1 MKIIKYFSL
10 FIILCLLL
18 VGASFASNDTTT
30 ISNEKITT
38 LDNTHVVSNNTCISN
53 KDNKIQKTNE
63 YNKIDKIK
71 VNNTKKSDK
80 TNSIKTNTT
89 KSIKK
94 TSSNLNSTYDYYVN
108 PINGNDS
115 NNGNSSNPYKSL
127 NKAITTAKMGNS
139 IYLYDGNH
147 KLDKVLPTLNKSLK
161 IYGQSKNNTIIDGD
175 YKYTVFIVYKS
186 NLTLENLKIIN
197 GNGTYGGAIKGKAN
211 STIFINNCYFQNN
224 MGVNGGAIGSIEDNC
239 NIEIL
244 NSTFN
249 NNSAS
254 NNGGSVISSALN
266 SNLKISNST
275 FINNRI
281 NNIEGKGGALYI
293 GGSTTSSISAKFVD
307 NLALDGGAIYVARLS
322 KSNITNSI
330 FINNKAGNENKQG
343 DGGAINIGA
352 GDHQI
357 KTSIFMNNS
366 ATNGGAVSVH
376 SGRPVYISNSAFDK
390 NMAFKCGGAVFN
402 YGDGSVTNCNFT
414 NNLAKDRGGAFIDT
428 GRQDTYNIIHCRF
441 SLNRAYNNTNLS
453 LGGAVALCGGSG
465 RYKISKSYFERNS
478 ANYGGGIVIVP
489 ASIICDIEGSSFHK
503 NNATYDGGVLFSR
516 GNTSTVNIKY
526 SNFTTNSANNSGALL
541 FDGLGSSY
549 VIDYCFFRNNYAN
562 SSGGAIQNQKNSSIS
577 SKYTK
582 FIENKALTKGGAIYN
597 NDLSNLYLSTMNF
610 VNNTANSG
618 SAIYNCNSN
627 NSFINKSCIINN
639 NIVSHGSF
647 DARFN
652 WWGSNNGNTS
662 VANVDKTFPVVF
674 VSSVK
679 TVTYD
684 QQNNITSFKVLLD
697 VYHYNDTG
705 VLRILDQNMPN
716 MTVNLNN
723 NLKNCTFDK
732 QQYILFSLIGNQKN
746 SSNILTA
753 KLDYQ
758 TNNMGVFK
766 YNYINLPKIIIAHHG
781 NNTINATIC
790 QIDDTLLDCDTQ
802 IVLKLNDN
810 TYQIVDLLGKSG
822 NSPVT
827 RAKIVNGKI
836 KINFTIP
843 STFLCKNY
851 SLSLVNIGHEV
862 NTSLL
867 CERSISSSTLTLVP
881 NNEVNAIETNEI
893 ITEPK
898 KQVIDNITEL
908 DLGLIELNNFIKD
921 DNIKSL
927 KQSENTTNLTKVR
940 VVAGDITTH
949 PGNNVNISGY
959 VVDEHNKTVSTGKLF
974 IKINGDTYTS
984 CIIKDN
990 KFNCTYRIP
999 NLNAGIYKLQ
1009 YVYLQNS
1016 KYARSELNKTLN
1028 ITNNLF
1034 NVRVVANSIT
1044 AHPGDNVTFNGYVV
1058 DEFNKTVPVGKL
1070 FIKVN
1075 GKTYTSCIIEDNK
1088 FSCTYRISNLKTG
1101 VYKLQY
1107 VYLQNSKYAR
1117 YELNKT
1123 LNITNKLFNVRV
1135 VANSVSAY
1143 PGDNVTFN
1151 GYVVDEY
1158 NRIVSTGKLFI
1169 KINGNTYTSCIIED
1183 NKFNCTYSI
1192 PNWNK
1197 GVYKLQY
1204 VYLQNSKYAR
1214 YELNKTL
1221 TLPNKLVN
1229 VKIVAGNI
1237 AAHPGDKVNV
1247 NGYVLD
1253 EHNKVVPYGK
1263 IVIKLNGKTH
1273 LISNITN
1280 NKINYTYTI
1289 PNYEAKKYNLQYV
1302 YVAND
1307 KYDRY
1312 ELNKTLI
1319 INNDE
1324 KMKST
1329 TILVDDYETYN
1340 GGLLT
1345 MTGKVVDSNQKLV
1358 NGGNILYK
1366 LNGNTVEFVP
1376 VINGTF
1382 EFKKVIHNMG
1392 LKNYELTFAYGLIG
1406 LYDRSEA
1413 NRILSITNKE
1423 DPLTKVII
1431 NASDITCYAGGGV
1444 SVKGTVKDEFGHPLN
1459 NGSIIIKINGKT
1471 VMGWDAP
1478 LSCPI
1483 VNGKFE
1489 NSFVI
1494 PNYSVKDYKL
1504 QYIHVQDDK
1513 YARYELNKTL
1523 TIKKQQSVISFI
1535 NDIDHLYYF
1544 DPSFEFVGP
1553 GEVLYLAV
1561 SVNGLVTG
1569 NIASSGNISLKV
1581 NDKLYQI
1588 NNKTLTAPIKD
1599 NKAIFKYTIP
1609 KNAKSGSVFKLTLL
1623 YSGSSNFY
1631 ESELNAT
1638 VEVI

>member
-80 TNSIKTNTT
+80 IYDKTNTT
-89 KSIKK
+89 KQNNIN
-94 TSSNLNSTYDYYVN
+94 SNQTTLKNNS
-108 PINGNDS
+108 
-115 NNGNSSNPYKSL
+115 
-127 NKAITTAKMGNS
+127 NKENS
-139 IYLYDGNH
+139 IN
-147 KLDKVLPTLNKSLK
+147 
-161 IYGQSKNNTIIDGD
+161 SKN
-175 YKYTVFIVYKS
+175 V
-186 NLTLENLKIIN
+186 
-197 GNGTYGGAIKGKAN
+197 
-211 STIFINNCYFQNN
+211 
-224 MGVNGGAIGSIEDNC
+224 
-239 NIEIL
+239 
-244 NSTFN
+244 
-249 NNSAS
+249 
-254 NNGGSVISSALN
+254 
-266 SNLKISNST
+266 
-275 FINNRI
+275 
-281 NNIEGKGGALYI
+281 
-293 GGSTTSSISAKFVD
+293 
-307 NLALDGGAIYVARLS
+307 
-322 KSNITNSI
+322 
-330 FINNKAGNENKQG
+330 
-343 DGGAINIGA
+343 
-352 GDHQI
+352 
-357 KTSIFMNNS
+357 
-366 ATNGGAVSVH
+366 
-376 SGRPVYISNSAFDK
+376 
-390 NMAFKCGGAVFN
+390 
-402 YGDGSVTNCNFT
+402 
-414 NNLAKDRGGAFIDT
+414 
-428 GRQDTYNIIHCRF
+428 
-441 SLNRAYNNTNLS
+441 
-453 LGGAVALCGGSG
+453 
-465 RYKISKSYFERNS
+465 
-478 ANYGGGIVIVP
+478 
-489 ASIICDIEGSSFHK
+489 
-503 NNATYDGGVLFSR
+503 
-516 GNTSTVNIKY
+516 
-526 SNFTTNSANNSGALL
+526 
-541 FDGLGSSY
+541 
-549 VIDYCFFRNNYAN
+549 
-562 SSGGAIQNQKNSSIS
+562 
-577 SKYTK
+577 
-582 FIENKALTKGGAIYN
+582 
-597 NDLSNLYLSTMNF
+597 
-610 VNNTANSG
+610 
-618 SAIYNCNSN
+618 
-627 NSFINKSCIINN
+627 
-639 NIVSHGSF
+639 
-647 DARFN
+647 
-652 WWGSNNGNTS
+652 NTS
-662 VANVDKTFPVVF
+662 V
-674 VSSVK
+674 
-679 TVTYD
+679 
-684 QQNNITSFKVLLD
+684 
-697 VYHYNDTG
+697 
-705 VLRILDQNMPN
+705 
-716 MTVNLNN
+716 
-723 NLKNCTFDK
+723 
-732 QQYILFSLIGNQKN
+732 
-746 SSNILTA
+746 
-753 KLDYQ
+753 
-758 TNNMGVFK
+758 
-766 YNYINLPKIIIAHHG
+766 
-781 NNTINATIC
+781 
-790 QIDDTLLDCDTQ
+790 
-802 IVLKLNDN
+802 
-810 TYQIVDLLGKSG
+810 
-822 NSPVT
+822 
-827 RAKIVNGKI
+827 
-836 KINFTIP
+836 
-843 STFLCKNY
+843 
-851 SLSLVNIGHEV
+851 
-862 NTSLL
+862 
-867 CERSISSSTLTLVP
+867 
-881 NNEVNAIETNEI
+881 
-893 ITEPK
+893 
-898 KQVIDNITEL
+898 
-908 DLGLIELNNFIKD
+908 KD
-921 DNIKSL
+921 KSL
-927 KQSENTTNLTKVR
+927 KQSENTNNLTHVR

-1034 NVRVVANSIT
+1034 NVRVVANSVS
-1044 AHPGDNVTFNGYVV
+1044 AYPGDNVTFNGYVL
-1058 DEFNKTVPVGKL
+1058 DEYNRNVPVGKL
-1070 FIKVN
+1070 FIKIN

-1088 FSCTYRISNLKTG
+1088 FNCKYSIPNLKAG

-1123 LNITNKLFNVRV
+1123 LNITNNLFNVRV

-1229 VKIVAGNI
+1229 VKIVAGDI
-1237 AAHPGDKVNV
+1237 AAHPGDSVNI

-1253 EHNKVVPYGK
+1253 EYNKVVPYGK
-1263 IVIKLNGKTH
+1263 FVIKLNGKTH
-1273 LISNITN
+1273 IITNITN

-1329 TILVDDYETYN
+1329 TILVDDFETYN

-1459 NGSIIIKINGKT
+1459 SGSIIIKINGKT

-1535 NDIDHLYYF
+1535 PYDQYHPYF

-1609 KNAKSGSVFKLTLL
+1609 KNAKPGSLFKLTLL

-1631 ESELNAT
+1631 ESELSAT
-1638 VEVI
+1638 VEVL

>member
-80 TNSIKTNTT
+80 TYDETNSIKTNTT
-89 KSIKK
+89 KQNNI
-94 TSSNLNSTYDYYVN
+94 NSKQTTLK
-108 PINGNDS
+108 NDS
-115 NNGNSSNPYKSL
+115 NKE
-127 NKAITTAKMGNS
+127 NS
-139 IYLYDGNH
+139 IN
-147 KLDKVLPTLNKSLK
+147 
-161 IYGQSKNNTIIDGD
+161 SKN
-175 YKYTVFIVYKS
+175 V
-186 NLTLENLKIIN
+186 
-197 GNGTYGGAIKGKAN
+197 
-211 STIFINNCYFQNN
+211 
-224 MGVNGGAIGSIEDNC
+224 
-239 NIEIL
+239 
-244 NSTFN
+244 
-249 NNSAS
+249 
-254 NNGGSVISSALN
+254 
-266 SNLKISNST
+266 
-275 FINNRI
+275 
-281 NNIEGKGGALYI
+281 
-293 GGSTTSSISAKFVD
+293 
-307 NLALDGGAIYVARLS
+307 
-322 KSNITNSI
+322 
-330 FINNKAGNENKQG
+330 
-343 DGGAINIGA
+343 
-352 GDHQI
+352 
-357 KTSIFMNNS
+357 
-366 ATNGGAVSVH
+366 
-376 SGRPVYISNSAFDK
+376 
-390 NMAFKCGGAVFN
+390 
-402 YGDGSVTNCNFT
+402 
-414 NNLAKDRGGAFIDT
+414 
-428 GRQDTYNIIHCRF
+428 
-441 SLNRAYNNTNLS
+441 
-453 LGGAVALCGGSG
+453 
-465 RYKISKSYFERNS
+465 
-478 ANYGGGIVIVP
+478 
-489 ASIICDIEGSSFHK
+489 
-503 NNATYDGGVLFSR
+503 
-516 GNTSTVNIKY
+516 
-526 SNFTTNSANNSGALL
+526 
-541 FDGLGSSY
+541 
-549 VIDYCFFRNNYAN
+549 
-562 SSGGAIQNQKNSSIS
+562 
-577 SKYTK
+577 
-582 FIENKALTKGGAIYN
+582 
-597 NDLSNLYLSTMNF
+597 
-610 VNNTANSG
+610 
-618 SAIYNCNSN
+618 
-627 NSFINKSCIINN
+627 
-639 NIVSHGSF
+639 
-647 DARFN
+647 
-652 WWGSNNGNTS
+652 NTS
-662 VANVDKTFPVVF
+662 V
-674 VSSVK
+674 
-679 TVTYD
+679 
-684 QQNNITSFKVLLD
+684 
-697 VYHYNDTG
+697 
-705 VLRILDQNMPN
+705 
-716 MTVNLNN
+716 
-723 NLKNCTFDK
+723 
-732 QQYILFSLIGNQKN
+732 
-746 SSNILTA
+746 
-753 KLDYQ
+753 
-758 TNNMGVFK
+758 
-766 YNYINLPKIIIAHHG
+766 
-781 NNTINATIC
+781 
-790 QIDDTLLDCDTQ
+790 
-802 IVLKLNDN
+802 
-810 TYQIVDLLGKSG
+810 
-822 NSPVT
+822 
-827 RAKIVNGKI
+827 
-836 KINFTIP
+836 
-843 STFLCKNY
+843 
-851 SLSLVNIGHEV
+851 
-862 NTSLL
+862 
-867 CERSISSSTLTLVP
+867 
-881 NNEVNAIETNEI
+881 
-893 ITEPK
+893 
-898 KQVIDNITEL
+898 
-908 DLGLIELNNFIKD
+908 KD
-921 DNIKSL
+921 KSL
-927 KQSENTTNLTKVR
+927 KQSENTNNLTKVR

-959 VVDEHNKTVSTGKLF
+959 VVDEHNKTVSIGKLF

-1016 KYARSELNKTLN
+1016 KYARYELNKTLN
-1028 ITNNLF
+1028 ITNN
-1034 NVRVVANSIT
+1034 
-1044 AHPGDNVTFNGYVV
+1044 
-1058 DEFNKTVPVGKL
+1058 
-1070 FIKVN
+1070 
-1075 GKTYTSCIIEDNK
+1075 
-1088 FSCTYRISNLKTG
+1088 
-1101 VYKLQY
+1101 
-1107 VYLQNSKYAR
+1107 
-1117 YELNKT
+1117 
-1123 LNITNKLFNVRV
+1123 LFNVRV

-1471 VMGWDAP
+1471 VMGWNAP

-1535 NDIDHLYYF
+1535 PYDQYHPYF

>member
-80 TNSIKTNTT
+80 TYDETNSIKTNTT
-89 KSIKK
+89 KQNNI
-94 TSSNLNSTYDYYVN
+94 NSKQTTLK
-108 PINGNDS
+108 NDS
-115 NNGNSSNPYKSL
+115 NKE
-127 NKAITTAKMGNS
+127 NS
-139 IYLYDGNH
+139 IN
-147 KLDKVLPTLNKSLK
+147 
-161 IYGQSKNNTIIDGD
+161 SKN
-175 YKYTVFIVYKS
+175 V
-186 NLTLENLKIIN
+186 
-197 GNGTYGGAIKGKAN
+197 
-211 STIFINNCYFQNN
+211 
-224 MGVNGGAIGSIEDNC
+224 
-239 NIEIL
+239 
-244 NSTFN
+244 
-249 NNSAS
+249 
-254 NNGGSVISSALN
+254 
-266 SNLKISNST
+266 
-275 FINNRI
+275 
-281 NNIEGKGGALYI
+281 
-293 GGSTTSSISAKFVD
+293 
-307 NLALDGGAIYVARLS
+307 
-322 KSNITNSI
+322 
-330 FINNKAGNENKQG
+330 
-343 DGGAINIGA
+343 
-352 GDHQI
+352 
-357 KTSIFMNNS
+357 
-366 ATNGGAVSVH
+366 
-376 SGRPVYISNSAFDK
+376 
-390 NMAFKCGGAVFN
+390 
-402 YGDGSVTNCNFT
+402 
-414 NNLAKDRGGAFIDT
+414 
-428 GRQDTYNIIHCRF
+428 
-441 SLNRAYNNTNLS
+441 
-453 LGGAVALCGGSG
+453 
-465 RYKISKSYFERNS
+465 
-478 ANYGGGIVIVP
+478 
-489 ASIICDIEGSSFHK
+489 
-503 NNATYDGGVLFSR
+503 
-516 GNTSTVNIKY
+516 
-526 SNFTTNSANNSGALL
+526 
-541 FDGLGSSY
+541 
-549 VIDYCFFRNNYAN
+549 
-562 SSGGAIQNQKNSSIS
+562 
-577 SKYTK
+577 
-582 FIENKALTKGGAIYN
+582 
-597 NDLSNLYLSTMNF
+597 
-610 VNNTANSG
+610 
-618 SAIYNCNSN
+618 
-627 NSFINKSCIINN
+627 
-639 NIVSHGSF
+639 
-647 DARFN
+647 
-652 WWGSNNGNTS
+652 NTS
-662 VANVDKTFPVVF
+662 V
-674 VSSVK
+674 
-679 TVTYD
+679 
-684 QQNNITSFKVLLD
+684 
-697 VYHYNDTG
+697 
-705 VLRILDQNMPN
+705 
-716 MTVNLNN
+716 
-723 NLKNCTFDK
+723 
-732 QQYILFSLIGNQKN
+732 
-746 SSNILTA
+746 
-753 KLDYQ
+753 
-758 TNNMGVFK
+758 
-766 YNYINLPKIIIAHHG
+766 
-781 NNTINATIC
+781 
-790 QIDDTLLDCDTQ
+790 
-802 IVLKLNDN
+802 
-810 TYQIVDLLGKSG
+810 
-822 NSPVT
+822 
-827 RAKIVNGKI
+827 
-836 KINFTIP
+836 
-843 STFLCKNY
+843 
-851 SLSLVNIGHEV
+851 
-862 NTSLL
+862 
-867 CERSISSSTLTLVP
+867 
-881 NNEVNAIETNEI
+881 
-893 ITEPK
+893 
-898 KQVIDNITEL
+898 
-908 DLGLIELNNFIKD
+908 KD
-921 DNIKSL
+921 KSL
-927 KQSENTTNLTKVR
+927 KQSENTNNLINVR
-940 VVAGDITTH
+940 VVANSITAH
-949 PGNNVNISGY
+949 PGDNVTFNGY
-959 VVDEHNKTVSTGKLF
+959 VVDEYNRNVSVGKLF

-984 CIIKDN
+984 CIIEDN
-990 KFNCTYRIP
+990 KFNCTYSIP
-999 NLNAGIYKLQ
+999 NLNKGVYKLQ

-1070 FIKVN
+1070 FIKIN

-1088 FSCTYRISNLKTG
+1088 FNCTYRIPNLKTG

-1123 LNITNKLFNVRV
+1123 LNITNNLFNVRV

-1329 TILVDDYETYN
+1329 TILVDDFETYN

-1459 NGSIIIKINGKT
+1459 SGSIIIKINGKT

-1535 NDIDHLYYF
+1535 PYDQYHPYF

-1609 KNAKSGSVFKLTLL
+1609 KNAKPGSLFKLTLL

>member
-38 LDNTHVVSNNTCISN
+38 LDNTHVVSNNTCIST

-80 TNSIKTNTT
+80 TYDKTNTT
-89 KSIKK
+89 KQNNI
-94 TSSNLNSTYDYYVN
+94 NSKQTTLK
-108 PINGNDS
+108 NDS
-115 NNGNSSNPYKSL
+115 NKE
-127 NKAITTAKMGNS
+127 NS
-139 IYLYDGNH
+139 IN
-147 KLDKVLPTLNKSLK
+147 
-161 IYGQSKNNTIIDGD
+161 SKN
-175 YKYTVFIVYKS
+175 V
-186 NLTLENLKIIN
+186 
-197 GNGTYGGAIKGKAN
+197 
-211 STIFINNCYFQNN
+211 
-224 MGVNGGAIGSIEDNC
+224 
-239 NIEIL
+239 
-244 NSTFN
+244 
-249 NNSAS
+249 
-254 NNGGSVISSALN
+254 
-266 SNLKISNST
+266 
-275 FINNRI
+275 
-281 NNIEGKGGALYI
+281 
-293 GGSTTSSISAKFVD
+293 
-307 NLALDGGAIYVARLS
+307 
-322 KSNITNSI
+322 
-330 FINNKAGNENKQG
+330 
-343 DGGAINIGA
+343 
-352 GDHQI
+352 
-357 KTSIFMNNS
+357 
-366 ATNGGAVSVH
+366 
-376 SGRPVYISNSAFDK
+376 
-390 NMAFKCGGAVFN
+390 
-402 YGDGSVTNCNFT
+402 
-414 NNLAKDRGGAFIDT
+414 
-428 GRQDTYNIIHCRF
+428 
-441 SLNRAYNNTNLS
+441 
-453 LGGAVALCGGSG
+453 
-465 RYKISKSYFERNS
+465 
-478 ANYGGGIVIVP
+478 
-489 ASIICDIEGSSFHK
+489 
-503 NNATYDGGVLFSR
+503 
-516 GNTSTVNIKY
+516 
-526 SNFTTNSANNSGALL
+526 
-541 FDGLGSSY
+541 
-549 VIDYCFFRNNYAN
+549 
-562 SSGGAIQNQKNSSIS
+562 
-577 SKYTK
+577 
-582 FIENKALTKGGAIYN
+582 
-597 NDLSNLYLSTMNF
+597 
-610 VNNTANSG
+610 
-618 SAIYNCNSN
+618 
-627 NSFINKSCIINN
+627 
-639 NIVSHGSF
+639 
-647 DARFN
+647 
-652 WWGSNNGNTS
+652 NTS
-662 VANVDKTFPVVF
+662 V
-674 VSSVK
+674 
-679 TVTYD
+679 
-684 QQNNITSFKVLLD
+684 
-697 VYHYNDTG
+697 
-705 VLRILDQNMPN
+705 
-716 MTVNLNN
+716 
-723 NLKNCTFDK
+723 
-732 QQYILFSLIGNQKN
+732 
-746 SSNILTA
+746 
-753 KLDYQ
+753 
-758 TNNMGVFK
+758 
-766 YNYINLPKIIIAHHG
+766 
-781 NNTINATIC
+781 
-790 QIDDTLLDCDTQ
+790 
-802 IVLKLNDN
+802 
-810 TYQIVDLLGKSG
+810 
-822 NSPVT
+822 
-827 RAKIVNGKI
+827 
-836 KINFTIP
+836 
-843 STFLCKNY
+843 
-851 SLSLVNIGHEV
+851 
-862 NTSLL
+862 
-867 CERSISSSTLTLVP
+867 
-881 NNEVNAIETNEI
+881 
-893 ITEPK
+893 
-898 KQVIDNITEL
+898 
-908 DLGLIELNNFIKD
+908 KD
-921 DNIKSL
+921 KSL
-927 KQSENTTNLTKVR
+927 KQSENTNNLTKVR
-940 VVAGDITTH
+940 VVADDITTH

-959 VVDEHNKTVSTGKLF
+959 VVDEHNKTVSIGKLF

-1016 KYARSELNKTLN
+1016 KYARYELNKTLN
-1028 ITNNLF
+1028 ITNN
-1034 NVRVVANSIT
+1034 
-1044 AHPGDNVTFNGYVV
+1044 
-1058 DEFNKTVPVGKL
+1058 
-1070 FIKVN
+1070 
-1075 GKTYTSCIIEDNK
+1075 
-1088 FSCTYRISNLKTG
+1088 
-1101 VYKLQY
+1101 
-1107 VYLQNSKYAR
+1107 
-1117 YELNKT
+1117 
-1123 LNITNKLFNVRV
+1123 LFNVRV

-1329 TILVDDYETYN
+1329 TILVDDFETYN

-1392 LKNYELTFAYGLIG
+1392 LKNYELTFAYGLRG

-1444 SVKGTVKDEFGHPLN
+1444 SIKGTVKDEFGHPLN
-1459 NGSIIIKINGKT
+1459 SGSIIIKINGKT

-1535 NDIDHLYYF
+1535 PYDQYHPYF

>member
-38 LDNTHVVSNNTCISN
+38 LDNTHVVSNNTCIST

-80 TNSIKTNTT
+80 TYDKTNTT
-89 KSIKK
+89 KQNNI
-94 TSSNLNSTYDYYVN
+94 NSKQTTLK
-108 PINGNDS
+108 NDS
-115 NNGNSSNPYKSL
+115 NKE
-127 NKAITTAKMGNS
+127 NS
-139 IYLYDGNH
+139 IN
-147 KLDKVLPTLNKSLK
+147 
-161 IYGQSKNNTIIDGD
+161 SKN
-175 YKYTVFIVYKS
+175 V
-186 NLTLENLKIIN
+186 
-197 GNGTYGGAIKGKAN
+197 
-211 STIFINNCYFQNN
+211 
-224 MGVNGGAIGSIEDNC
+224 
-239 NIEIL
+239 
-244 NSTFN
+244 
-249 NNSAS
+249 
-254 NNGGSVISSALN
+254 
-266 SNLKISNST
+266 
-275 FINNRI
+275 
-281 NNIEGKGGALYI
+281 
-293 GGSTTSSISAKFVD
+293 
-307 NLALDGGAIYVARLS
+307 
-322 KSNITNSI
+322 
-330 FINNKAGNENKQG
+330 
-343 DGGAINIGA
+343 
-352 GDHQI
+352 
-357 KTSIFMNNS
+357 
-366 ATNGGAVSVH
+366 
-376 SGRPVYISNSAFDK
+376 
-390 NMAFKCGGAVFN
+390 
-402 YGDGSVTNCNFT
+402 
-414 NNLAKDRGGAFIDT
+414 
-428 GRQDTYNIIHCRF
+428 
-441 SLNRAYNNTNLS
+441 
-453 LGGAVALCGGSG
+453 
-465 RYKISKSYFERNS
+465 
-478 ANYGGGIVIVP
+478 
-489 ASIICDIEGSSFHK
+489 
-503 NNATYDGGVLFSR
+503 
-516 GNTSTVNIKY
+516 
-526 SNFTTNSANNSGALL
+526 
-541 FDGLGSSY
+541 
-549 VIDYCFFRNNYAN
+549 
-562 SSGGAIQNQKNSSIS
+562 
-577 SKYTK
+577 
-582 FIENKALTKGGAIYN
+582 
-597 NDLSNLYLSTMNF
+597 
-610 VNNTANSG
+610 
-618 SAIYNCNSN
+618 
-627 NSFINKSCIINN
+627 
-639 NIVSHGSF
+639 
-647 DARFN
+647 
-652 WWGSNNGNTS
+652 NTS
-662 VANVDKTFPVVF
+662 V
-674 VSSVK
+674 
-679 TVTYD
+679 
-684 QQNNITSFKVLLD
+684 
-697 VYHYNDTG
+697 
-705 VLRILDQNMPN
+705 
-716 MTVNLNN
+716 
-723 NLKNCTFDK
+723 
-732 QQYILFSLIGNQKN
+732 
-746 SSNILTA
+746 
-753 KLDYQ
+753 
-758 TNNMGVFK
+758 
-766 YNYINLPKIIIAHHG
+766 
-781 NNTINATIC
+781 
-790 QIDDTLLDCDTQ
+790 
-802 IVLKLNDN
+802 
-810 TYQIVDLLGKSG
+810 
-822 NSPVT
+822 
-827 RAKIVNGKI
+827 
-836 KINFTIP
+836 
-843 STFLCKNY
+843 
-851 SLSLVNIGHEV
+851 
-862 NTSLL
+862 
-867 CERSISSSTLTLVP
+867 
-881 NNEVNAIETNEI
+881 
-893 ITEPK
+893 
-898 KQVIDNITEL
+898 
-908 DLGLIELNNFIKD
+908 KD
-921 DNIKSL
+921 KSL
-927 KQSENTTNLTKVR
+927 KQSENTNNLTNVR

-959 VVDEHNKTVSTGKLF
+959 VVDEHNKTVSIGKLF

-1016 KYARSELNKTLN
+1016 KYARYELNKTLN
-1028 ITNNLF
+1028 ITNN
-1034 NVRVVANSIT
+1034 
-1044 AHPGDNVTFNGYVV
+1044 
-1058 DEFNKTVPVGKL
+1058 
-1070 FIKVN
+1070 
-1075 GKTYTSCIIEDNK
+1075 
-1088 FSCTYRISNLKTG
+1088 
-1101 VYKLQY
+1101 
-1107 VYLQNSKYAR
+1107 
-1117 YELNKT
+1117 
-1123 LNITNKLFNVRV
+1123 LFNVRV

-1329 TILVDDYETYN
+1329 TILVDDFETYN

-1459 NGSIIIKINGKT
+1459 SGSIIIKINGKT

-1535 NDIDHLYYF
+1535 PYDQYHPYF

>member
-38 LDNTHVVSNNTCISN
+38 LDNTHVVSNNTCIST

-80 TNSIKTNTT
+80 TYDKTNTT
-89 KSIKK
+89 KQNNIN
-94 TSSNLNSTYDYYVN
+94 SNQTTLKNNS
-108 PINGNDS
+108 
-115 NNGNSSNPYKSL
+115 
-127 NKAITTAKMGNS
+127 NKENS
-139 IYLYDGNH
+139 IN
-147 KLDKVLPTLNKSLK
+147 
-161 IYGQSKNNTIIDGD
+161 SKN
-175 YKYTVFIVYKS
+175 V
-186 NLTLENLKIIN
+186 
-197 GNGTYGGAIKGKAN
+197 
-211 STIFINNCYFQNN
+211 
-224 MGVNGGAIGSIEDNC
+224 
-239 NIEIL
+239 
-244 NSTFN
+244 
-249 NNSAS
+249 
-254 NNGGSVISSALN
+254 
-266 SNLKISNST
+266 
-275 FINNRI
+275 
-281 NNIEGKGGALYI
+281 
-293 GGSTTSSISAKFVD
+293 
-307 NLALDGGAIYVARLS
+307 
-322 KSNITNSI
+322 
-330 FINNKAGNENKQG
+330 
-343 DGGAINIGA
+343 
-352 GDHQI
+352 
-357 KTSIFMNNS
+357 
-366 ATNGGAVSVH
+366 
-376 SGRPVYISNSAFDK
+376 
-390 NMAFKCGGAVFN
+390 
-402 YGDGSVTNCNFT
+402 
-414 NNLAKDRGGAFIDT
+414 
-428 GRQDTYNIIHCRF
+428 
-441 SLNRAYNNTNLS
+441 
-453 LGGAVALCGGSG
+453 
-465 RYKISKSYFERNS
+465 
-478 ANYGGGIVIVP
+478 
-489 ASIICDIEGSSFHK
+489 
-503 NNATYDGGVLFSR
+503 
-516 GNTSTVNIKY
+516 
-526 SNFTTNSANNSGALL
+526 
-541 FDGLGSSY
+541 
-549 VIDYCFFRNNYAN
+549 
-562 SSGGAIQNQKNSSIS
+562 
-577 SKYTK
+577 
-582 FIENKALTKGGAIYN
+582 
-597 NDLSNLYLSTMNF
+597 
-610 VNNTANSG
+610 
-618 SAIYNCNSN
+618 
-627 NSFINKSCIINN
+627 
-639 NIVSHGSF
+639 
-647 DARFN
+647 
-652 WWGSNNGNTS
+652 NTS
-662 VANVDKTFPVVF
+662 V
-674 VSSVK
+674 
-679 TVTYD
+679 
-684 QQNNITSFKVLLD
+684 
-697 VYHYNDTG
+697 
-705 VLRILDQNMPN
+705 
-716 MTVNLNN
+716 
-723 NLKNCTFDK
+723 
-732 QQYILFSLIGNQKN
+732 
-746 SSNILTA
+746 
-753 KLDYQ
+753 
-758 TNNMGVFK
+758 
-766 YNYINLPKIIIAHHG
+766 
-781 NNTINATIC
+781 
-790 QIDDTLLDCDTQ
+790 
-802 IVLKLNDN
+802 
-810 TYQIVDLLGKSG
+810 
-822 NSPVT
+822 
-827 RAKIVNGKI
+827 
-836 KINFTIP
+836 
-843 STFLCKNY
+843 
-851 SLSLVNIGHEV
+851 
-862 NTSLL
+862 
-867 CERSISSSTLTLVP
+867 
-881 NNEVNAIETNEI
+881 
-893 ITEPK
+893 
-898 KQVIDNITEL
+898 
-908 DLGLIELNNFIKD
+908 KD
-921 DNIKSL
+921 KSL
-927 KQSENTTNLTKVR
+927 KQSENTNNLTKVR

-1016 KYARSELNKTLN
+1016 KYDRYELNKTLN

-1044 AHPGDNVTFNGYVV
+1044 VHPGDNVTFNGYVV

-1070 FIKVN
+1070 FIKIN
-1075 GKTYTSCIIEDNK
+1075 GK
-1088 FSCTYRISNLKTG
+1088 
-1101 VYKLQY
+1101 
-1107 VYLQNSKYAR
+1107 
-1117 YELNKT
+1117 
-1123 LNITNKLFNVRV
+1123 
-1135 VANSVSAY
+1135 
-1143 PGDNVTFN
+1143 
-1151 GYVVDEY
+1151 
-1158 NRIVSTGKLFI
+1158 
-1169 KINGNTYTSCIIED
+1169 TYTSCIIED
-1183 NKFNCTYSI
+1183 NKFNCTYRI
-1192 PNWNK
+1192 PNLK
-1197 GVYKLQY
+1197 TGVYKLQY

-1237 AAHPGDKVNV
+1237 AAHPGDSVNV

-1329 TILVDDYETYN
+1329 TILVDDFETYN

-1459 NGSIIIKINGKT
+1459 SGSIIIKINGKT

-1535 NDIDHLYYF
+1535 PYDQYHPYF

-1609 KNAKSGSVFKLTLL
+1609 KNAKPGSLFKLTLL

-1631 ESELNAT
+1631 ESELSAT
-1638 VEVI
+1638 VEVL

>member
-127 NKAITTAKMGNS
+127 NKAITTAKVGNS

-224 MGVNGGAIGSIEDNC
+224 RGVNGGAIGSIEDNC

-376 SGRPVYISNSAFDK
+376 SGRPVYISNSTFDK

-441 SLNRAYNNTNLS
+441 SLNRAYNNTNS
-453 LGGAVALCGGSG
+453 SWGGAVALCGGSG

-478 ANYGGGIVIVP
+478 ANCGGGIVIVP
-489 ASIICDIEGSSFHK
+489 ASVICDIEGSSFHK

-746 SSNILTA
+746 SSNVLTA

-908 DLGLIELNNFIKD
+908 DLGLIESNNFIKD

-927 KQSENTTNLTKVR
+927 KQSENTNNLTKVR
-940 VVAGDITTH
+940 VVADDITTH

-959 VVDEHNKTVSTGKLF
+959 VVDEHNKTVSIGKLF

-1016 KYARSELNKTLN
+1016 KYARYELNKTLN

-1058 DEFNKTVPVGKL
+1058 DEFNKTV
-1070 FIKVN
+1070 
-1075 GKTYTSCIIEDNK
+1075 
-1088 FSCTYRISNLKTG
+1088 
-1101 VYKLQY
+1101 
-1107 VYLQNSKYAR
+1107 
-1117 YELNKT
+1117 
-1123 LNITNKLFNVRV
+1123 
-1135 VANSVSAY
+1135 SV
-1143 PGDNVTFN
+1143 
-1151 GYVVDEY
+1151 
-1158 NRIVSTGKLFI
+1158 GKLFI
-1169 KINGNTYTSCIIED
+1169 KINGDTYTSCIIED
-1183 NKFNCTYSI
+1183 NKFNCTYRI

-1221 TLPNKLVN
+1221 TLPNKLIN
-1229 VKIVAGNI
+1229 VKIVAGDI
-1237 AAHPGDKVNV
+1237 AAHPGDSVNV

-1329 TILVDDYETYN
+1329 TILVDDFETYN

-1406 LYDRSEA
+1406 SYDRSEA

-1459 NGSIIIKINGKT
+1459 KGSIIIKINGKT

-1535 NDIDHLYYF
+1535 PYDQYHPYF

-1561 SVNGLVTG
+1561 SVNGLITG

>member
-80 TNSIKTNTT
+80 TYDETNSIKTNTT
-89 KSIKK
+89 KQNNI
-94 TSSNLNSTYDYYVN
+94 NSKQTTLK
-108 PINGNDS
+108 NDS
-115 NNGNSSNPYKSL
+115 NKE
-127 NKAITTAKMGNS
+127 NS
-139 IYLYDGNH
+139 IN
-147 KLDKVLPTLNKSLK
+147 
-161 IYGQSKNNTIIDGD
+161 SKN
-175 YKYTVFIVYKS
+175 V
-186 NLTLENLKIIN
+186 
-197 GNGTYGGAIKGKAN
+197 
-211 STIFINNCYFQNN
+211 
-224 MGVNGGAIGSIEDNC
+224 
-239 NIEIL
+239 
-244 NSTFN
+244 
-249 NNSAS
+249 
-254 NNGGSVISSALN
+254 
-266 SNLKISNST
+266 
-275 FINNRI
+275 
-281 NNIEGKGGALYI
+281 
-293 GGSTTSSISAKFVD
+293 
-307 NLALDGGAIYVARLS
+307 
-322 KSNITNSI
+322 
-330 FINNKAGNENKQG
+330 
-343 DGGAINIGA
+343 
-352 GDHQI
+352 
-357 KTSIFMNNS
+357 
-366 ATNGGAVSVH
+366 
-376 SGRPVYISNSAFDK
+376 
-390 NMAFKCGGAVFN
+390 
-402 YGDGSVTNCNFT
+402 
-414 NNLAKDRGGAFIDT
+414 
-428 GRQDTYNIIHCRF
+428 
-441 SLNRAYNNTNLS
+441 
-453 LGGAVALCGGSG
+453 
-465 RYKISKSYFERNS
+465 
-478 ANYGGGIVIVP
+478 
-489 ASIICDIEGSSFHK
+489 
-503 NNATYDGGVLFSR
+503 
-516 GNTSTVNIKY
+516 
-526 SNFTTNSANNSGALL
+526 
-541 FDGLGSSY
+541 
-549 VIDYCFFRNNYAN
+549 
-562 SSGGAIQNQKNSSIS
+562 
-577 SKYTK
+577 
-582 FIENKALTKGGAIYN
+582 
-597 NDLSNLYLSTMNF
+597 
-610 VNNTANSG
+610 
-618 SAIYNCNSN
+618 
-627 NSFINKSCIINN
+627 
-639 NIVSHGSF
+639 
-647 DARFN
+647 
-652 WWGSNNGNTS
+652 NTS
-662 VANVDKTFPVVF
+662 V
-674 VSSVK
+674 
-679 TVTYD
+679 
-684 QQNNITSFKVLLD
+684 
-697 VYHYNDTG
+697 
-705 VLRILDQNMPN
+705 
-716 MTVNLNN
+716 
-723 NLKNCTFDK
+723 
-732 QQYILFSLIGNQKN
+732 
-746 SSNILTA
+746 
-753 KLDYQ
+753 
-758 TNNMGVFK
+758 
-766 YNYINLPKIIIAHHG
+766 
-781 NNTINATIC
+781 
-790 QIDDTLLDCDTQ
+790 
-802 IVLKLNDN
+802 
-810 TYQIVDLLGKSG
+810 
-822 NSPVT
+822 
-827 RAKIVNGKI
+827 
-836 KINFTIP
+836 
-843 STFLCKNY
+843 
-851 SLSLVNIGHEV
+851 
-862 NTSLL
+862 
-867 CERSISSSTLTLVP
+867 
-881 NNEVNAIETNEI
+881 
-893 ITEPK
+893 
-898 KQVIDNITEL
+898 
-908 DLGLIELNNFIKD
+908 KD
-921 DNIKSL
+921 KSL
-927 KQSENTTNLTKVR
+927 KQSENT
-940 VVAGDITTH
+940 
-949 PGNNVNISGY
+949 
-959 VVDEHNKTVSTGKLF
+959 
-974 IKINGDTYTS
+974 
-984 CIIKDN
+984 
-990 KFNCTYRIP
+990 
-999 NLNAGIYKLQ
+999 
-1009 YVYLQNS
+1009 
-1016 KYARSELNKTLN
+1016 
-1028 ITNNLF
+1028 NNLI

-1058 DEFNKTVPVGKL
+1058 DEYNRNVSVGKL
-1070 FIKVN
+1070 FIKIN
-1075 GKTYTSCIIEDNK
+1075 GDTYTSCIIEDNK
-1088 FSCTYRISNLKTG
+1088 FNCTYSIPNLNKG

-1123 LNITNKLFNVRV
+1123 LNITNKLINVRVVANSVSAYPGDNVTFNGYVLDEYNRNVPVGKLFIKINGKTYTSCIIEDNKFNCKYSIPNLKAGVYKLQYVYLQNSKYARYELNKTLNITNKLINVRV

-1329 TILVDDYETYN
+1329 TILVDDFETYN

-1459 NGSIIIKINGKT
+1459 SGSIIIKINGKT

-1535 NDIDHLYYF
+1535 PYDQYHPYF

-1609 KNAKSGSVFKLTLL
+1609 KNAKPGSLFKLTLL

>member
-80 TNSIKTNTT
+80 TYDETNSIKTNTT
-89 KSIKK
+89 KQNNI
-94 TSSNLNSTYDYYVN
+94 NSKQTTLK
-108 PINGNDS
+108 NDS
-115 NNGNSSNPYKSL
+115 NKE
-127 NKAITTAKMGNS
+127 NS
-139 IYLYDGNH
+139 IN
-147 KLDKVLPTLNKSLK
+147 
-161 IYGQSKNNTIIDGD
+161 SKN
-175 YKYTVFIVYKS
+175 V
-186 NLTLENLKIIN
+186 
-197 GNGTYGGAIKGKAN
+197 
-211 STIFINNCYFQNN
+211 
-224 MGVNGGAIGSIEDNC
+224 
-239 NIEIL
+239 
-244 NSTFN
+244 
-249 NNSAS
+249 
-254 NNGGSVISSALN
+254 
-266 SNLKISNST
+266 
-275 FINNRI
+275 
-281 NNIEGKGGALYI
+281 
-293 GGSTTSSISAKFVD
+293 
-307 NLALDGGAIYVARLS
+307 
-322 KSNITNSI
+322 
-330 FINNKAGNENKQG
+330 
-343 DGGAINIGA
+343 
-352 GDHQI
+352 
-357 KTSIFMNNS
+357 
-366 ATNGGAVSVH
+366 
-376 SGRPVYISNSAFDK
+376 
-390 NMAFKCGGAVFN
+390 
-402 YGDGSVTNCNFT
+402 
-414 NNLAKDRGGAFIDT
+414 
-428 GRQDTYNIIHCRF
+428 
-441 SLNRAYNNTNLS
+441 
-453 LGGAVALCGGSG
+453 
-465 RYKISKSYFERNS
+465 
-478 ANYGGGIVIVP
+478 
-489 ASIICDIEGSSFHK
+489 
-503 NNATYDGGVLFSR
+503 
-516 GNTSTVNIKY
+516 
-526 SNFTTNSANNSGALL
+526 
-541 FDGLGSSY
+541 
-549 VIDYCFFRNNYAN
+549 
-562 SSGGAIQNQKNSSIS
+562 
-577 SKYTK
+577 
-582 FIENKALTKGGAIYN
+582 
-597 NDLSNLYLSTMNF
+597 
-610 VNNTANSG
+610 
-618 SAIYNCNSN
+618 
-627 NSFINKSCIINN
+627 
-639 NIVSHGSF
+639 
-647 DARFN
+647 
-652 WWGSNNGNTS
+652 NTS
-662 VANVDKTFPVVF
+662 V
-674 VSSVK
+674 
-679 TVTYD
+679 
-684 QQNNITSFKVLLD
+684 
-697 VYHYNDTG
+697 
-705 VLRILDQNMPN
+705 
-716 MTVNLNN
+716 
-723 NLKNCTFDK
+723 
-732 QQYILFSLIGNQKN
+732 
-746 SSNILTA
+746 
-753 KLDYQ
+753 
-758 TNNMGVFK
+758 
-766 YNYINLPKIIIAHHG
+766 
-781 NNTINATIC
+781 
-790 QIDDTLLDCDTQ
+790 
-802 IVLKLNDN
+802 
-810 TYQIVDLLGKSG
+810 
-822 NSPVT
+822 
-827 RAKIVNGKI
+827 
-836 KINFTIP
+836 
-843 STFLCKNY
+843 
-851 SLSLVNIGHEV
+851 
-862 NTSLL
+862 
-867 CERSISSSTLTLVP
+867 
-881 NNEVNAIETNEI
+881 
-893 ITEPK
+893 
-898 KQVIDNITEL
+898 
-908 DLGLIELNNFIKD
+908 KD
-921 DNIKSL
+921 KSL
-927 KQSENTTNLTKVR
+927 KQSENT
-940 VVAGDITTH
+940 
-949 PGNNVNISGY
+949 
-959 VVDEHNKTVSTGKLF
+959 
-974 IKINGDTYTS
+974 
-984 CIIKDN
+984 
-990 KFNCTYRIP
+990 
-999 NLNAGIYKLQ
+999 
-1009 YVYLQNS
+1009 
-1016 KYARSELNKTLN
+1016 
-1028 ITNNLF
+1028 NNLI

-1058 DEFNKTVPVGKL
+1058 DEHNKTVSIGKL
-1070 FIKVN
+1070 FIKIN
-1075 GKTYTSCIIEDNK
+1075 GDTYTSCIIEDNK
-1088 FSCTYRISNLKTG
+1088 FNCTYSIPNLNKG

-1123 LNITNKLFNVRV
+1123 LNITNKL
-1135 VANSVSAY
+1135 
-1143 PGDNVTFN
+1143 
-1151 GYVVDEY
+1151 
-1158 NRIVSTGKLFI
+1158 I
-1169 KINGNTYTSCIIED
+1169 
-1183 NKFNCTYSI
+1183 
-1192 PNWNK
+1192 
-1197 GVYKLQY
+1197 
-1204 VYLQNSKYAR
+1204 
-1214 YELNKTL
+1214 
-1221 TLPNKLVN
+1221 N

-1237 AAHPGDKVNV
+1237 AAHPGDSVNV

-1329 TILVDDYETYN
+1329 TILVDDFETYN

-1459 NGSIIIKINGKT
+1459 SGSIIIKINGKT

-1535 NDIDHLYYF
+1535 PYDQYHPYF

>member
-38 LDNTHVVSNNTCISN
+38 LDNTHVVSNNTCIST

-80 TNSIKTNTT
+80 TYDETNSIKTNTT
-89 KSIKK
+89 KQNNI
-94 TSSNLNSTYDYYVN
+94 NSKQTTLK
-108 PINGNDS
+108 NDS
-115 NNGNSSNPYKSL
+115 NKE
-127 NKAITTAKMGNS
+127 NS
-139 IYLYDGNH
+139 IN
-147 KLDKVLPTLNKSLK
+147 
-161 IYGQSKNNTIIDGD
+161 SKN
-175 YKYTVFIVYKS
+175 V
-186 NLTLENLKIIN
+186 
-197 GNGTYGGAIKGKAN
+197 
-211 STIFINNCYFQNN
+211 
-224 MGVNGGAIGSIEDNC
+224 
-239 NIEIL
+239 
-244 NSTFN
+244 
-249 NNSAS
+249 
-254 NNGGSVISSALN
+254 
-266 SNLKISNST
+266 
-275 FINNRI
+275 
-281 NNIEGKGGALYI
+281 
-293 GGSTTSSISAKFVD
+293 
-307 NLALDGGAIYVARLS
+307 
-322 KSNITNSI
+322 
-330 FINNKAGNENKQG
+330 
-343 DGGAINIGA
+343 
-352 GDHQI
+352 
-357 KTSIFMNNS
+357 
-366 ATNGGAVSVH
+366 
-376 SGRPVYISNSAFDK
+376 
-390 NMAFKCGGAVFN
+390 
-402 YGDGSVTNCNFT
+402 
-414 NNLAKDRGGAFIDT
+414 
-428 GRQDTYNIIHCRF
+428 
-441 SLNRAYNNTNLS
+441 
-453 LGGAVALCGGSG
+453 
-465 RYKISKSYFERNS
+465 
-478 ANYGGGIVIVP
+478 
-489 ASIICDIEGSSFHK
+489 
-503 NNATYDGGVLFSR
+503 
-516 GNTSTVNIKY
+516 
-526 SNFTTNSANNSGALL
+526 
-541 FDGLGSSY
+541 
-549 VIDYCFFRNNYAN
+549 
-562 SSGGAIQNQKNSSIS
+562 
-577 SKYTK
+577 
-582 FIENKALTKGGAIYN
+582 
-597 NDLSNLYLSTMNF
+597 
-610 VNNTANSG
+610 
-618 SAIYNCNSN
+618 
-627 NSFINKSCIINN
+627 
-639 NIVSHGSF
+639 
-647 DARFN
+647 
-652 WWGSNNGNTS
+652 NTS
-662 VANVDKTFPVVF
+662 V
-674 VSSVK
+674 
-679 TVTYD
+679 
-684 QQNNITSFKVLLD
+684 
-697 VYHYNDTG
+697 
-705 VLRILDQNMPN
+705 
-716 MTVNLNN
+716 
-723 NLKNCTFDK
+723 
-732 QQYILFSLIGNQKN
+732 
-746 SSNILTA
+746 
-753 KLDYQ
+753 
-758 TNNMGVFK
+758 
-766 YNYINLPKIIIAHHG
+766 
-781 NNTINATIC
+781 
-790 QIDDTLLDCDTQ
+790 
-802 IVLKLNDN
+802 
-810 TYQIVDLLGKSG
+810 
-822 NSPVT
+822 
-827 RAKIVNGKI
+827 
-836 KINFTIP
+836 
-843 STFLCKNY
+843 
-851 SLSLVNIGHEV
+851 
-862 NTSLL
+862 
-867 CERSISSSTLTLVP
+867 
-881 NNEVNAIETNEI
+881 
-893 ITEPK
+893 
-898 KQVIDNITEL
+898 
-908 DLGLIELNNFIKD
+908 KD
-921 DNIKSL
+921 KSL
-927 KQSENTTNLTKVR
+927 KQSENTNNLTKVR
-940 VVAGDITTH
+940 VVANSITAH

-999 NLNAGIYKLQ
+999 NLNAGI
-1009 YVYLQNS
+1009 
-1016 KYARSELNKTLN
+1016 
-1028 ITNNLF
+1028 
-1034 NVRVVANSIT
+1034 
-1044 AHPGDNVTFNGYVV
+1044 
-1058 DEFNKTVPVGKL
+1058 
-1070 FIKVN
+1070 
-1075 GKTYTSCIIEDNK
+1075 
-1088 FSCTYRISNLKTG
+1088 
-1101 VYKLQY
+1101 
-1107 VYLQNSKYAR
+1107 
-1117 YELNKT
+1117 
-1123 LNITNKLFNVRV
+1123 
-1135 VANSVSAY
+1135 
-1143 PGDNVTFN
+1143 
-1151 GYVVDEY
+1151 
-1158 NRIVSTGKLFI
+1158 
-1169 KINGNTYTSCIIED
+1169 
-1183 NKFNCTYSI
+1183 
-1192 PNWNK
+1192 
-1197 GVYKLQY
+1197 YKLQY

-1329 TILVDDYETYN
+1329 TILVDDFETYN

-1459 NGSIIIKINGKT
+1459 SGSIIIKINGKT

-1494 PNYSVKDYKL
+1494 PNYSVKAYKL

-1535 NDIDHLYYF
+1535 PYDQYHPYF

-1599 NKAIFKYTIP
+1599 NKAIFKYIIP

>member
-89 KSIKK
+89 KQNNIN
-94 TSSNLNSTYDYYVN
+94 SNQTTLKNNS
-108 PINGNDS
+108 
-115 NNGNSSNPYKSL
+115 
-127 NKAITTAKMGNS
+127 NKENS
-139 IYLYDGNH
+139 IN
-147 KLDKVLPTLNKSLK
+147 
-161 IYGQSKNNTIIDGD
+161 SKN
-175 YKYTVFIVYKS
+175 V
-186 NLTLENLKIIN
+186 
-197 GNGTYGGAIKGKAN
+197 
-211 STIFINNCYFQNN
+211 
-224 MGVNGGAIGSIEDNC
+224 
-239 NIEIL
+239 
-244 NSTFN
+244 
-249 NNSAS
+249 
-254 NNGGSVISSALN
+254 
-266 SNLKISNST
+266 
-275 FINNRI
+275 
-281 NNIEGKGGALYI
+281 
-293 GGSTTSSISAKFVD
+293 
-307 NLALDGGAIYVARLS
+307 
-322 KSNITNSI
+322 
-330 FINNKAGNENKQG
+330 
-343 DGGAINIGA
+343 
-352 GDHQI
+352 
-357 KTSIFMNNS
+357 
-366 ATNGGAVSVH
+366 
-376 SGRPVYISNSAFDK
+376 
-390 NMAFKCGGAVFN
+390 
-402 YGDGSVTNCNFT
+402 
-414 NNLAKDRGGAFIDT
+414 
-428 GRQDTYNIIHCRF
+428 
-441 SLNRAYNNTNLS
+441 
-453 LGGAVALCGGSG
+453 
-465 RYKISKSYFERNS
+465 
-478 ANYGGGIVIVP
+478 
-489 ASIICDIEGSSFHK
+489 
-503 NNATYDGGVLFSR
+503 
-516 GNTSTVNIKY
+516 
-526 SNFTTNSANNSGALL
+526 
-541 FDGLGSSY
+541 
-549 VIDYCFFRNNYAN
+549 
-562 SSGGAIQNQKNSSIS
+562 
-577 SKYTK
+577 
-582 FIENKALTKGGAIYN
+582 
-597 NDLSNLYLSTMNF
+597 
-610 VNNTANSG
+610 
-618 SAIYNCNSN
+618 
-627 NSFINKSCIINN
+627 
-639 NIVSHGSF
+639 
-647 DARFN
+647 
-652 WWGSNNGNTS
+652 NTS
-662 VANVDKTFPVVF
+662 V
-674 VSSVK
+674 
-679 TVTYD
+679 
-684 QQNNITSFKVLLD
+684 
-697 VYHYNDTG
+697 
-705 VLRILDQNMPN
+705 
-716 MTVNLNN
+716 
-723 NLKNCTFDK
+723 
-732 QQYILFSLIGNQKN
+732 
-746 SSNILTA
+746 
-753 KLDYQ
+753 
-758 TNNMGVFK
+758 
-766 YNYINLPKIIIAHHG
+766 
-781 NNTINATIC
+781 
-790 QIDDTLLDCDTQ
+790 
-802 IVLKLNDN
+802 
-810 TYQIVDLLGKSG
+810 
-822 NSPVT
+822 
-827 RAKIVNGKI
+827 
-836 KINFTIP
+836 
-843 STFLCKNY
+843 
-851 SLSLVNIGHEV
+851 
-862 NTSLL
+862 
-867 CERSISSSTLTLVP
+867 
-881 NNEVNAIETNEI
+881 
-893 ITEPK
+893 
-898 KQVIDNITEL
+898 
-908 DLGLIELNNFIKD
+908 KD
-921 DNIKSL
+921 KSL
-927 KQSENTTNLTKVR
+927 KQSENTNNLTHVR
-940 VVAGDITTH
+940 VVADDITTH

-959 VVDEHNKTVSTGKLF
+959 VVDEHNKTVSIGKLF

-1016 KYARSELNKTLN
+1016 KYARYELNKTLN

-1058 DEFNKTVPVGKL
+1058 DEFNKTVSVGKL
-1070 FIKVN
+1070 FIKIN
-1075 GKTYTSCIIEDNK
+1075 GDTYTSCIIEDNK
-1088 FSCTYRISNLKTG
+1088 FNCTYRIPNLKTG

-1123 LNITNKLFNVRV
+1123 LNITNNLFNVRV

-1263 IVIKLNGKTH
+1263 IVIKLNCKTH

-1329 TILVDDYETYN
+1329 TILVDDFETYN

-1459 NGSIIIKINGKT
+1459 SGSIIIKINGKT

-1535 NDIDHLYYF
+1535 PYDQYHPYF

>member
-80 TNSIKTNTT
+80 TYDETNSIKTNTT
-89 KSIKK
+89 KQNNI
-94 TSSNLNSTYDYYVN
+94 NSKQTTLK
-108 PINGNDS
+108 NDS
-115 NNGNSSNPYKSL
+115 NKE
-127 NKAITTAKMGNS
+127 NS
-139 IYLYDGNH
+139 IN
-147 KLDKVLPTLNKSLK
+147 
-161 IYGQSKNNTIIDGD
+161 SKN
-175 YKYTVFIVYKS
+175 V
-186 NLTLENLKIIN
+186 
-197 GNGTYGGAIKGKAN
+197 
-211 STIFINNCYFQNN
+211 
-224 MGVNGGAIGSIEDNC
+224 
-239 NIEIL
+239 
-244 NSTFN
+244 
-249 NNSAS
+249 
-254 NNGGSVISSALN
+254 
-266 SNLKISNST
+266 
-275 FINNRI
+275 
-281 NNIEGKGGALYI
+281 
-293 GGSTTSSISAKFVD
+293 
-307 NLALDGGAIYVARLS
+307 
-322 KSNITNSI
+322 
-330 FINNKAGNENKQG
+330 
-343 DGGAINIGA
+343 
-352 GDHQI
+352 
-357 KTSIFMNNS
+357 
-366 ATNGGAVSVH
+366 
-376 SGRPVYISNSAFDK
+376 
-390 NMAFKCGGAVFN
+390 
-402 YGDGSVTNCNFT
+402 
-414 NNLAKDRGGAFIDT
+414 
-428 GRQDTYNIIHCRF
+428 
-441 SLNRAYNNTNLS
+441 
-453 LGGAVALCGGSG
+453 
-465 RYKISKSYFERNS
+465 
-478 ANYGGGIVIVP
+478 
-489 ASIICDIEGSSFHK
+489 
-503 NNATYDGGVLFSR
+503 
-516 GNTSTVNIKY
+516 
-526 SNFTTNSANNSGALL
+526 
-541 FDGLGSSY
+541 
-549 VIDYCFFRNNYAN
+549 
-562 SSGGAIQNQKNSSIS
+562 
-577 SKYTK
+577 
-582 FIENKALTKGGAIYN
+582 
-597 NDLSNLYLSTMNF
+597 
-610 VNNTANSG
+610 
-618 SAIYNCNSN
+618 
-627 NSFINKSCIINN
+627 
-639 NIVSHGSF
+639 
-647 DARFN
+647 
-652 WWGSNNGNTS
+652 NTS
-662 VANVDKTFPVVF
+662 V
-674 VSSVK
+674 
-679 TVTYD
+679 
-684 QQNNITSFKVLLD
+684 
-697 VYHYNDTG
+697 
-705 VLRILDQNMPN
+705 
-716 MTVNLNN
+716 
-723 NLKNCTFDK
+723 
-732 QQYILFSLIGNQKN
+732 
-746 SSNILTA
+746 
-753 KLDYQ
+753 
-758 TNNMGVFK
+758 
-766 YNYINLPKIIIAHHG
+766 
-781 NNTINATIC
+781 
-790 QIDDTLLDCDTQ
+790 
-802 IVLKLNDN
+802 
-810 TYQIVDLLGKSG
+810 
-822 NSPVT
+822 
-827 RAKIVNGKI
+827 
-836 KINFTIP
+836 
-843 STFLCKNY
+843 
-851 SLSLVNIGHEV
+851 
-862 NTSLL
+862 
-867 CERSISSSTLTLVP
+867 
-881 NNEVNAIETNEI
+881 
-893 ITEPK
+893 
-898 KQVIDNITEL
+898 
-908 DLGLIELNNFIKD
+908 KD
-921 DNIKSL
+921 KSL
-927 KQSENTTNLTKVR
+927 KQSENTNNLINVR
-940 VVAGDITTH
+940 VVANSITAH
-949 PGNNVNISGY
+949 PGDNVTFNGY
-959 VVDEHNKTVSTGKLF
+959 VVDEYNRNVSVGKLF

-1044 AHPGDNVTFNGYVV
+1044 VHPGDNVTFNGYVV

-1070 FIKVN
+1070 FIKIN

-1088 FSCTYRISNLKTG
+1088 FNCTYRIPNLKTG

-1459 NGSIIIKINGKT
+1459 SGSIIIKINGKT
-1471 VMGWDAP
+1471 VMGWNAP

-1535 NDIDHLYYF
+1535 PYDQYHPYF

>member
-38 LDNTHVVSNNTCISN
+38 LDNTHVVSNNTCIST

-80 TNSIKTNTT
+80 TYDKTNTT
-89 KSIKK
+89 KQNNI
-94 TSSNLNSTYDYYVN
+94 NSKQTTLK
-108 PINGNDS
+108 NDS
-115 NNGNSSNPYKSL
+115 NKE
-127 NKAITTAKMGNS
+127 NS
-139 IYLYDGNH
+139 IN
-147 KLDKVLPTLNKSLK
+147 
-161 IYGQSKNNTIIDGD
+161 SKN
-175 YKYTVFIVYKS
+175 V
-186 NLTLENLKIIN
+186 
-197 GNGTYGGAIKGKAN
+197 
-211 STIFINNCYFQNN
+211 
-224 MGVNGGAIGSIEDNC
+224 
-239 NIEIL
+239 
-244 NSTFN
+244 
-249 NNSAS
+249 
-254 NNGGSVISSALN
+254 
-266 SNLKISNST
+266 
-275 FINNRI
+275 
-281 NNIEGKGGALYI
+281 
-293 GGSTTSSISAKFVD
+293 
-307 NLALDGGAIYVARLS
+307 
-322 KSNITNSI
+322 
-330 FINNKAGNENKQG
+330 
-343 DGGAINIGA
+343 
-352 GDHQI
+352 
-357 KTSIFMNNS
+357 
-366 ATNGGAVSVH
+366 
-376 SGRPVYISNSAFDK
+376 
-390 NMAFKCGGAVFN
+390 
-402 YGDGSVTNCNFT
+402 
-414 NNLAKDRGGAFIDT
+414 
-428 GRQDTYNIIHCRF
+428 
-441 SLNRAYNNTNLS
+441 
-453 LGGAVALCGGSG
+453 
-465 RYKISKSYFERNS
+465 
-478 ANYGGGIVIVP
+478 
-489 ASIICDIEGSSFHK
+489 
-503 NNATYDGGVLFSR
+503 
-516 GNTSTVNIKY
+516 
-526 SNFTTNSANNSGALL
+526 
-541 FDGLGSSY
+541 
-549 VIDYCFFRNNYAN
+549 
-562 SSGGAIQNQKNSSIS
+562 
-577 SKYTK
+577 
-582 FIENKALTKGGAIYN
+582 
-597 NDLSNLYLSTMNF
+597 
-610 VNNTANSG
+610 
-618 SAIYNCNSN
+618 
-627 NSFINKSCIINN
+627 
-639 NIVSHGSF
+639 
-647 DARFN
+647 
-652 WWGSNNGNTS
+652 NTS
-662 VANVDKTFPVVF
+662 V
-674 VSSVK
+674 
-679 TVTYD
+679 
-684 QQNNITSFKVLLD
+684 
-697 VYHYNDTG
+697 
-705 VLRILDQNMPN
+705 
-716 MTVNLNN
+716 
-723 NLKNCTFDK
+723 
-732 QQYILFSLIGNQKN
+732 
-746 SSNILTA
+746 
-753 KLDYQ
+753 
-758 TNNMGVFK
+758 
-766 YNYINLPKIIIAHHG
+766 
-781 NNTINATIC
+781 
-790 QIDDTLLDCDTQ
+790 
-802 IVLKLNDN
+802 
-810 TYQIVDLLGKSG
+810 
-822 NSPVT
+822 
-827 RAKIVNGKI
+827 
-836 KINFTIP
+836 
-843 STFLCKNY
+843 
-851 SLSLVNIGHEV
+851 
-862 NTSLL
+862 
-867 CERSISSSTLTLVP
+867 
-881 NNEVNAIETNEI
+881 
-893 ITEPK
+893 
-898 KQVIDNITEL
+898 
-908 DLGLIELNNFIKD
+908 KD
-921 DNIKSL
+921 KSL
-927 KQSENTTNLTKVR
+927 KQSENTNNLTKVR
-940 VVAGDITTH
+940 VVAGDITAH

-959 VVDEHNKTVSTGKLF
+959 VVDEHNKTVSIGKLF

-1016 KYARSELNKTLN
+1016 KYARYELNKTLN

-1044 AHPGDNVTFNGYVV
+1044 AHPGDNVKFNGYVV
-1058 DEFNKTVPVGKL
+1058 DEFNKTVSVGKL
-1070 FIKVN
+1070 FIKIN
-1075 GKTYTSCIIEDNK
+1075 GDTYTSCIIEDNK
-1088 FSCTYRISNLKTG
+1088 FNCTYRIPNLKTG

-1123 LNITNKLFNVRV
+1123 LNITNNLFNVRV

-1169 KINGNTYTSCIIED
+1169 KINGDTYTSCIIED
-1183 NKFNCTYSI
+1183 NKFNCTYRI

-1221 TLPNKLVN
+1221 TLPNKLIN
-1229 VKIVAGNI
+1229 VKIVAGDI
-1237 AAHPGDKVNV
+1237 AAHPGDSVNV

-1329 TILVDDYETYN
+1329 TILVDDFETYN

-1459 NGSIIIKINGKT
+1459 KGSIIIKINGKT

-1535 NDIDHLYYF
+1535 PYDQYHPYF

>member
-38 LDNTHVVSNNTCISN
+38 LDNTHVVSNNTCIST

-80 TNSIKTNTT
+80 TYDKTNTT
-89 KSIKK
+89 KQNNI
-94 TSSNLNSTYDYYVN
+94 NSKQTTLK
-108 PINGNDS
+108 NDS
-115 NNGNSSNPYKSL
+115 NKE
-127 NKAITTAKMGNS
+127 NS
-139 IYLYDGNH
+139 IN
-147 KLDKVLPTLNKSLK
+147 
-161 IYGQSKNNTIIDGD
+161 SKN
-175 YKYTVFIVYKS
+175 V
-186 NLTLENLKIIN
+186 
-197 GNGTYGGAIKGKAN
+197 
-211 STIFINNCYFQNN
+211 
-224 MGVNGGAIGSIEDNC
+224 
-239 NIEIL
+239 
-244 NSTFN
+244 
-249 NNSAS
+249 
-254 NNGGSVISSALN
+254 
-266 SNLKISNST
+266 
-275 FINNRI
+275 
-281 NNIEGKGGALYI
+281 
-293 GGSTTSSISAKFVD
+293 
-307 NLALDGGAIYVARLS
+307 
-322 KSNITNSI
+322 
-330 FINNKAGNENKQG
+330 
-343 DGGAINIGA
+343 
-352 GDHQI
+352 
-357 KTSIFMNNS
+357 
-366 ATNGGAVSVH
+366 
-376 SGRPVYISNSAFDK
+376 
-390 NMAFKCGGAVFN
+390 
-402 YGDGSVTNCNFT
+402 
-414 NNLAKDRGGAFIDT
+414 
-428 GRQDTYNIIHCRF
+428 
-441 SLNRAYNNTNLS
+441 
-453 LGGAVALCGGSG
+453 
-465 RYKISKSYFERNS
+465 
-478 ANYGGGIVIVP
+478 
-489 ASIICDIEGSSFHK
+489 
-503 NNATYDGGVLFSR
+503 
-516 GNTSTVNIKY
+516 
-526 SNFTTNSANNSGALL
+526 
-541 FDGLGSSY
+541 
-549 VIDYCFFRNNYAN
+549 
-562 SSGGAIQNQKNSSIS
+562 
-577 SKYTK
+577 
-582 FIENKALTKGGAIYN
+582 
-597 NDLSNLYLSTMNF
+597 
-610 VNNTANSG
+610 
-618 SAIYNCNSN
+618 
-627 NSFINKSCIINN
+627 
-639 NIVSHGSF
+639 
-647 DARFN
+647 
-652 WWGSNNGNTS
+652 NTS
-662 VANVDKTFPVVF
+662 V
-674 VSSVK
+674 
-679 TVTYD
+679 
-684 QQNNITSFKVLLD
+684 
-697 VYHYNDTG
+697 
-705 VLRILDQNMPN
+705 
-716 MTVNLNN
+716 
-723 NLKNCTFDK
+723 
-732 QQYILFSLIGNQKN
+732 
-746 SSNILTA
+746 
-753 KLDYQ
+753 
-758 TNNMGVFK
+758 
-766 YNYINLPKIIIAHHG
+766 
-781 NNTINATIC
+781 
-790 QIDDTLLDCDTQ
+790 
-802 IVLKLNDN
+802 
-810 TYQIVDLLGKSG
+810 
-822 NSPVT
+822 
-827 RAKIVNGKI
+827 
-836 KINFTIP
+836 
-843 STFLCKNY
+843 
-851 SLSLVNIGHEV
+851 
-862 NTSLL
+862 
-867 CERSISSSTLTLVP
+867 
-881 NNEVNAIETNEI
+881 
-893 ITEPK
+893 
-898 KQVIDNITEL
+898 
-908 DLGLIELNNFIKD
+908 KD
-921 DNIKSL
+921 KSL
-927 KQSENTTNLTKVR
+927 KQSENTNNLTKVR
-940 VVAGDITTH
+940 VVADDITTH

-959 VVDEHNKTVSTGKLF
+959 VVDEHNKTVSIGKLF

-1016 KYARSELNKTLN
+1016 KYARYELNKTLN

-1044 AHPGDNVTFNGYVV
+1044 AH
-1058 DEFNKTVPVGKL
+1058 
-1070 FIKVN
+1070 
-1075 GKTYTSCIIEDNK
+1075 
-1088 FSCTYRISNLKTG
+1088 
-1101 VYKLQY
+1101 
-1107 VYLQNSKYAR
+1107 
-1117 YELNKT
+1117 
-1123 LNITNKLFNVRV
+1123 
-1135 VANSVSAY
+1135 

-1289 PNYEAKKYNLQYV
+1289 PNYEAEKYNLQYV

-1329 TILVDDYETYN
+1329 TILVDDFETYN

-1444 SVKGTVKDEFGHPLN
+1444 SIKGTVKDEFGHPLN
-1459 NGSIIIKINGKT
+1459 SGSIIIKINGKT

-1535 NDIDHLYYF
+1535 PYDQYHPYF

>member
-38 LDNTHVVSNNTCISN
+38 LDNTHVVSNNTCIST

-80 TNSIKTNTT
+80 TYDKTNTT
-89 KSIKK
+89 KQNNI
-94 TSSNLNSTYDYYVN
+94 NSKQTTLK
-108 PINGNDS
+108 NDS
-115 NNGNSSNPYKSL
+115 NKE
-127 NKAITTAKMGNS
+127 NS
-139 IYLYDGNH
+139 IN
-147 KLDKVLPTLNKSLK
+147 
-161 IYGQSKNNTIIDGD
+161 SKN
-175 YKYTVFIVYKS
+175 V
-186 NLTLENLKIIN
+186 
-197 GNGTYGGAIKGKAN
+197 
-211 STIFINNCYFQNN
+211 
-224 MGVNGGAIGSIEDNC
+224 
-239 NIEIL
+239 
-244 NSTFN
+244 
-249 NNSAS
+249 
-254 NNGGSVISSALN
+254 
-266 SNLKISNST
+266 
-275 FINNRI
+275 
-281 NNIEGKGGALYI
+281 
-293 GGSTTSSISAKFVD
+293 
-307 NLALDGGAIYVARLS
+307 
-322 KSNITNSI
+322 
-330 FINNKAGNENKQG
+330 
-343 DGGAINIGA
+343 
-352 GDHQI
+352 
-357 KTSIFMNNS
+357 
-366 ATNGGAVSVH
+366 
-376 SGRPVYISNSAFDK
+376 
-390 NMAFKCGGAVFN
+390 
-402 YGDGSVTNCNFT
+402 
-414 NNLAKDRGGAFIDT
+414 
-428 GRQDTYNIIHCRF
+428 
-441 SLNRAYNNTNLS
+441 
-453 LGGAVALCGGSG
+453 
-465 RYKISKSYFERNS
+465 
-478 ANYGGGIVIVP
+478 
-489 ASIICDIEGSSFHK
+489 
-503 NNATYDGGVLFSR
+503 
-516 GNTSTVNIKY
+516 
-526 SNFTTNSANNSGALL
+526 
-541 FDGLGSSY
+541 
-549 VIDYCFFRNNYAN
+549 
-562 SSGGAIQNQKNSSIS
+562 
-577 SKYTK
+577 
-582 FIENKALTKGGAIYN
+582 
-597 NDLSNLYLSTMNF
+597 
-610 VNNTANSG
+610 
-618 SAIYNCNSN
+618 
-627 NSFINKSCIINN
+627 
-639 NIVSHGSF
+639 
-647 DARFN
+647 
-652 WWGSNNGNTS
+652 NTS
-662 VANVDKTFPVVF
+662 V
-674 VSSVK
+674 
-679 TVTYD
+679 
-684 QQNNITSFKVLLD
+684 
-697 VYHYNDTG
+697 
-705 VLRILDQNMPN
+705 
-716 MTVNLNN
+716 
-723 NLKNCTFDK
+723 
-732 QQYILFSLIGNQKN
+732 
-746 SSNILTA
+746 
-753 KLDYQ
+753 
-758 TNNMGVFK
+758 
-766 YNYINLPKIIIAHHG
+766 
-781 NNTINATIC
+781 
-790 QIDDTLLDCDTQ
+790 
-802 IVLKLNDN
+802 
-810 TYQIVDLLGKSG
+810 
-822 NSPVT
+822 
-827 RAKIVNGKI
+827 
-836 KINFTIP
+836 
-843 STFLCKNY
+843 
-851 SLSLVNIGHEV
+851 
-862 NTSLL
+862 
-867 CERSISSSTLTLVP
+867 
-881 NNEVNAIETNEI
+881 
-893 ITEPK
+893 
-898 KQVIDNITEL
+898 
-908 DLGLIELNNFIKD
+908 KD
-921 DNIKSL
+921 KSL
-927 KQSENTTNLTKVR
+927 KQSENTNNLTKVR
-940 VVAGDITTH
+940 VVADDITTH

-959 VVDEHNKTVSTGKLF
+959 VVDEHNKTVSIGKLF

-1016 KYARSELNKTLN
+1016 KYARYELNKTLN

-1058 DEFNKTVPVGKL
+1058 DEFNKTVSVGKL
-1070 FIKVN
+1070 FIKIN
-1075 GKTYTSCIIEDNK
+1075 GDTYTSCIIEDNK
-1088 FSCTYRISNLKTG
+1088 FNCTYRIPNLKTG

-1123 LNITNKLFNVRV
+1123 LNITNNLFNVRV
-1135 VANSVSAY
+1135 VANSITAH

-1151 GYVVDEY
+1151 GYVVDEF
-1158 NRIVSTGKLFI
+1158 NKTVSVGKLFI
-1169 KINGNTYTSCIIED
+1169 KINGDTYTSCIIED
-1183 NKFNCTYSI
+1183 NKFNCTYRI
-1192 PNWNK
+1192 PNLK
-1197 GVYKLQY
+1197 TGVYKLQY

-1329 TILVDDYETYN
+1329 TILVDDFETYN

-1444 SVKGTVKDEFGHPLN
+1444 SIKGTVKDEFGHPLN
-1459 NGSIIIKINGKT
+1459 SGSIIIKINGKT

-1535 NDIDHLYYF
+1535 PYDQYHPYF

>member
-38 LDNTHVVSNNTCISN
+38 LDNTHVVSNNTCIST

-80 TNSIKTNTT
+80 TYDETNSIKTNTT
-89 KSIKK
+89 KQNNI
-94 TSSNLNSTYDYYVN
+94 NSKQTTLK
-108 PINGNDS
+108 NDS
-115 NNGNSSNPYKSL
+115 NKE
-127 NKAITTAKMGNS
+127 NS
-139 IYLYDGNH
+139 IN
-147 KLDKVLPTLNKSLK
+147 
-161 IYGQSKNNTIIDGD
+161 SKN
-175 YKYTVFIVYKS
+175 V
-186 NLTLENLKIIN
+186 
-197 GNGTYGGAIKGKAN
+197 
-211 STIFINNCYFQNN
+211 
-224 MGVNGGAIGSIEDNC
+224 
-239 NIEIL
+239 
-244 NSTFN
+244 
-249 NNSAS
+249 
-254 NNGGSVISSALN
+254 
-266 SNLKISNST
+266 
-275 FINNRI
+275 
-281 NNIEGKGGALYI
+281 
-293 GGSTTSSISAKFVD
+293 
-307 NLALDGGAIYVARLS
+307 
-322 KSNITNSI
+322 
-330 FINNKAGNENKQG
+330 
-343 DGGAINIGA
+343 
-352 GDHQI
+352 
-357 KTSIFMNNS
+357 
-366 ATNGGAVSVH
+366 
-376 SGRPVYISNSAFDK
+376 
-390 NMAFKCGGAVFN
+390 
-402 YGDGSVTNCNFT
+402 
-414 NNLAKDRGGAFIDT
+414 
-428 GRQDTYNIIHCRF
+428 
-441 SLNRAYNNTNLS
+441 
-453 LGGAVALCGGSG
+453 
-465 RYKISKSYFERNS
+465 
-478 ANYGGGIVIVP
+478 
-489 ASIICDIEGSSFHK
+489 
-503 NNATYDGGVLFSR
+503 
-516 GNTSTVNIKY
+516 
-526 SNFTTNSANNSGALL
+526 
-541 FDGLGSSY
+541 
-549 VIDYCFFRNNYAN
+549 
-562 SSGGAIQNQKNSSIS
+562 
-577 SKYTK
+577 
-582 FIENKALTKGGAIYN
+582 
-597 NDLSNLYLSTMNF
+597 
-610 VNNTANSG
+610 
-618 SAIYNCNSN
+618 
-627 NSFINKSCIINN
+627 
-639 NIVSHGSF
+639 
-647 DARFN
+647 
-652 WWGSNNGNTS
+652 NTS
-662 VANVDKTFPVVF
+662 V
-674 VSSVK
+674 
-679 TVTYD
+679 
-684 QQNNITSFKVLLD
+684 
-697 VYHYNDTG
+697 
-705 VLRILDQNMPN
+705 
-716 MTVNLNN
+716 
-723 NLKNCTFDK
+723 
-732 QQYILFSLIGNQKN
+732 
-746 SSNILTA
+746 
-753 KLDYQ
+753 
-758 TNNMGVFK
+758 
-766 YNYINLPKIIIAHHG
+766 
-781 NNTINATIC
+781 
-790 QIDDTLLDCDTQ
+790 
-802 IVLKLNDN
+802 
-810 TYQIVDLLGKSG
+810 
-822 NSPVT
+822 
-827 RAKIVNGKI
+827 
-836 KINFTIP
+836 
-843 STFLCKNY
+843 
-851 SLSLVNIGHEV
+851 
-862 NTSLL
+862 
-867 CERSISSSTLTLVP
+867 
-881 NNEVNAIETNEI
+881 
-893 ITEPK
+893 
-898 KQVIDNITEL
+898 
-908 DLGLIELNNFIKD
+908 KD
-921 DNIKSL
+921 KSL
-927 KQSENTTNLTKVR
+927 KQSENTNNLTKVR
-940 VVAGDITTH
+940 VVANSITAH

-1044 AHPGDNVTFNGYVV
+1044 VHPGDNVTFNGYVV
-1058 DEFNKTVPVGKL
+1058 DEFNKTVPV
-1070 FIKVN
+1070 
-1075 GKTYTSCIIEDNK
+1075 
-1088 FSCTYRISNLKTG
+1088 
-1101 VYKLQY
+1101 
-1107 VYLQNSKYAR
+1107 
-1117 YELNKT
+1117 
-1123 LNITNKLFNVRV
+1123 
-1135 VANSVSAY
+1135 
-1143 PGDNVTFN
+1143 
-1151 GYVVDEY
+1151 
-1158 NRIVSTGKLFI
+1158 GKLFI

-1329 TILVDDYETYN
+1329 TILVDDFETYN

-1459 NGSIIIKINGKT
+1459 SGSIIIKINGKT

-1535 NDIDHLYYF
+1535 PYDQYHPYF

>member
-38 LDNTHVVSNNTCISN
+38 LDNTHVVSNNTCIST

-80 TNSIKTNTT
+80 THDKTNTT

-224 MGVNGGAIGSIEDNC
+224 RGVNGGAIGSIEDNC

-376 SGRPVYISNSAFDK
+376 SGRPVYISNSTFDK

-441 SLNRAYNNTNLS
+441 SLNRAYNNTNS
-453 LGGAVALCGGSG
+453 SWGGAVALCGGSG

-478 ANYGGGIVIVP
+478 ANCGGGIVIVP
-489 ASIICDIEGSSFHK
+489 ASVICDIEGSSFHK

-705 VLRILDQNMPN
+705 VLRILDQNKPN

-746 SSNILTA
+746 SSNVLTA

-908 DLGLIELNNFIKD
+908 DLGLIESNNFIKD

-927 KQSENTTNLTKVR
+927 KQSENTNNLTKVR
-940 VVAGDITTH
+940 VVADDITTH

-959 VVDEHNKTVSTGKLF
+959 VVDEHNKTVSIGKLF

-1028 ITNNLF
+1028 ITNN
-1034 NVRVVANSIT
+1034 
-1044 AHPGDNVTFNGYVV
+1044 
-1058 DEFNKTVPVGKL
+1058 
-1070 FIKVN
+1070 
-1075 GKTYTSCIIEDNK
+1075 
-1088 FSCTYRISNLKTG
+1088 
-1101 VYKLQY
+1101 
-1107 VYLQNSKYAR
+1107 
-1117 YELNKT
+1117 
-1123 LNITNKLFNVRV
+1123 LFNVRV

-1329 TILVDDYETYN
+1329 TILVDDFETYN

-1459 NGSIIIKINGKT
+1459 SGSIIIKINGKT

-1535 NDIDHLYYF
+1535 PYDQYHPYF

-1609 KNAKSGSVFKLTLL
+1609 KNAKPGSLFKLTLL

>member
-38 LDNTHVVSNNTCISN
+38 LDNTHVVSNNTCIST

-80 TNSIKTNTT
+80 TYDKTNTT
-89 KSIKK
+89 KQNNIN
-94 TSSNLNSTYDYYVN
+94 SNQTTLK
-108 PINGNDS
+108 NDS
-115 NNGNSSNPYKSL
+115 NKE
-127 NKAITTAKMGNS
+127 NS
-139 IYLYDGNH
+139 IN
-147 KLDKVLPTLNKSLK
+147 
-161 IYGQSKNNTIIDGD
+161 SKN
-175 YKYTVFIVYKS
+175 V
-186 NLTLENLKIIN
+186 
-197 GNGTYGGAIKGKAN
+197 
-211 STIFINNCYFQNN
+211 
-224 MGVNGGAIGSIEDNC
+224 
-239 NIEIL
+239 
-244 NSTFN
+244 
-249 NNSAS
+249 
-254 NNGGSVISSALN
+254 
-266 SNLKISNST
+266 
-275 FINNRI
+275 
-281 NNIEGKGGALYI
+281 
-293 GGSTTSSISAKFVD
+293 
-307 NLALDGGAIYVARLS
+307 
-322 KSNITNSI
+322 
-330 FINNKAGNENKQG
+330 
-343 DGGAINIGA
+343 
-352 GDHQI
+352 
-357 KTSIFMNNS
+357 
-366 ATNGGAVSVH
+366 
-376 SGRPVYISNSAFDK
+376 
-390 NMAFKCGGAVFN
+390 
-402 YGDGSVTNCNFT
+402 
-414 NNLAKDRGGAFIDT
+414 
-428 GRQDTYNIIHCRF
+428 
-441 SLNRAYNNTNLS
+441 
-453 LGGAVALCGGSG
+453 
-465 RYKISKSYFERNS
+465 
-478 ANYGGGIVIVP
+478 
-489 ASIICDIEGSSFHK
+489 
-503 NNATYDGGVLFSR
+503 
-516 GNTSTVNIKY
+516 
-526 SNFTTNSANNSGALL
+526 
-541 FDGLGSSY
+541 
-549 VIDYCFFRNNYAN
+549 
-562 SSGGAIQNQKNSSIS
+562 
-577 SKYTK
+577 
-582 FIENKALTKGGAIYN
+582 
-597 NDLSNLYLSTMNF
+597 
-610 VNNTANSG
+610 
-618 SAIYNCNSN
+618 
-627 NSFINKSCIINN
+627 
-639 NIVSHGSF
+639 
-647 DARFN
+647 
-652 WWGSNNGNTS
+652 NTS
-662 VANVDKTFPVVF
+662 V
-674 VSSVK
+674 
-679 TVTYD
+679 
-684 QQNNITSFKVLLD
+684 
-697 VYHYNDTG
+697 
-705 VLRILDQNMPN
+705 
-716 MTVNLNN
+716 
-723 NLKNCTFDK
+723 
-732 QQYILFSLIGNQKN
+732 
-746 SSNILTA
+746 
-753 KLDYQ
+753 
-758 TNNMGVFK
+758 
-766 YNYINLPKIIIAHHG
+766 
-781 NNTINATIC
+781 
-790 QIDDTLLDCDTQ
+790 
-802 IVLKLNDN
+802 
-810 TYQIVDLLGKSG
+810 
-822 NSPVT
+822 
-827 RAKIVNGKI
+827 
-836 KINFTIP
+836 
-843 STFLCKNY
+843 
-851 SLSLVNIGHEV
+851 
-862 NTSLL
+862 
-867 CERSISSSTLTLVP
+867 
-881 NNEVNAIETNEI
+881 
-893 ITEPK
+893 
-898 KQVIDNITEL
+898 
-908 DLGLIELNNFIKD
+908 KD
-921 DNIKSL
+921 KSL
-927 KQSENTTNLTKVR
+927 KQSENTNNLTNVR

-959 VVDEHNKTVSTGKLF
+959 VVDEHNKTVSIGKLF

-984 CIIKDN
+984 CIIEDN

-999 NLNAGIYKLQ
+999 NLKTGVYKLQ

-1016 KYARSELNKTLN
+1016 KYARYELNKTLN

-1058 DEFNKTVPVGKL
+1058 DEFNKTVSVGKL
-1070 FIKVN
+1070 FIKIN
-1075 GKTYTSCIIEDNK
+1075 GDTYTSCIIEDNK
-1088 FSCTYRISNLKTG
+1088 FNCTYRIPNLKTG

-1123 LNITNKLFNVRV
+1123 LNITNNLFNVRV

-1237 AAHPGDKVNV
+1237 AAHPGDSVNV

-1329 TILVDDYETYN
+1329 TILVDDFETYN

-1459 NGSIIIKINGKT
+1459 SGSIIIKINGKT

-1535 NDIDHLYYF
+1535 PYDQYHPYF

>member
-38 LDNTHVVSNNTCISN
+38 LDNTHVVSNNTCIST

-80 TNSIKTNTT
+80 TYDKTNTT
-89 KSIKK
+89 KQNNI
-94 TSSNLNSTYDYYVN
+94 NSKQTTLK
-108 PINGNDS
+108 NDS
-115 NNGNSSNPYKSL
+115 NKE
-127 NKAITTAKMGNS
+127 NS
-139 IYLYDGNH
+139 IN
-147 KLDKVLPTLNKSLK
+147 
-161 IYGQSKNNTIIDGD
+161 SKN
-175 YKYTVFIVYKS
+175 V
-186 NLTLENLKIIN
+186 
-197 GNGTYGGAIKGKAN
+197 
-211 STIFINNCYFQNN
+211 
-224 MGVNGGAIGSIEDNC
+224 
-239 NIEIL
+239 
-244 NSTFN
+244 
-249 NNSAS
+249 
-254 NNGGSVISSALN
+254 
-266 SNLKISNST
+266 
-275 FINNRI
+275 
-281 NNIEGKGGALYI
+281 
-293 GGSTTSSISAKFVD
+293 
-307 NLALDGGAIYVARLS
+307 
-322 KSNITNSI
+322 
-330 FINNKAGNENKQG
+330 
-343 DGGAINIGA
+343 
-352 GDHQI
+352 
-357 KTSIFMNNS
+357 
-366 ATNGGAVSVH
+366 
-376 SGRPVYISNSAFDK
+376 
-390 NMAFKCGGAVFN
+390 
-402 YGDGSVTNCNFT
+402 
-414 NNLAKDRGGAFIDT
+414 
-428 GRQDTYNIIHCRF
+428 
-441 SLNRAYNNTNLS
+441 
-453 LGGAVALCGGSG
+453 
-465 RYKISKSYFERNS
+465 
-478 ANYGGGIVIVP
+478 
-489 ASIICDIEGSSFHK
+489 
-503 NNATYDGGVLFSR
+503 
-516 GNTSTVNIKY
+516 
-526 SNFTTNSANNSGALL
+526 
-541 FDGLGSSY
+541 
-549 VIDYCFFRNNYAN
+549 
-562 SSGGAIQNQKNSSIS
+562 
-577 SKYTK
+577 
-582 FIENKALTKGGAIYN
+582 
-597 NDLSNLYLSTMNF
+597 
-610 VNNTANSG
+610 
-618 SAIYNCNSN
+618 
-627 NSFINKSCIINN
+627 
-639 NIVSHGSF
+639 
-647 DARFN
+647 
-652 WWGSNNGNTS
+652 NTS
-662 VANVDKTFPVVF
+662 V
-674 VSSVK
+674 
-679 TVTYD
+679 
-684 QQNNITSFKVLLD
+684 
-697 VYHYNDTG
+697 
-705 VLRILDQNMPN
+705 
-716 MTVNLNN
+716 
-723 NLKNCTFDK
+723 
-732 QQYILFSLIGNQKN
+732 
-746 SSNILTA
+746 
-753 KLDYQ
+753 
-758 TNNMGVFK
+758 
-766 YNYINLPKIIIAHHG
+766 
-781 NNTINATIC
+781 
-790 QIDDTLLDCDTQ
+790 
-802 IVLKLNDN
+802 
-810 TYQIVDLLGKSG
+810 
-822 NSPVT
+822 
-827 RAKIVNGKI
+827 
-836 KINFTIP
+836 
-843 STFLCKNY
+843 
-851 SLSLVNIGHEV
+851 
-862 NTSLL
+862 
-867 CERSISSSTLTLVP
+867 
-881 NNEVNAIETNEI
+881 
-893 ITEPK
+893 
-898 KQVIDNITEL
+898 
-908 DLGLIELNNFIKD
+908 KD
-921 DNIKSL
+921 KSL
-927 KQSENTTNLTKVR
+927 KQSENTNNLTKVR
-940 VVAGDITTH
+940 VVADDITTH

-959 VVDEHNKTVSTGKLF
+959 VVDEHNKTVSIGKLF

-1016 KYARSELNKTLN
+1016 KYARYELNKTLN
-1028 ITNNLF
+1028 ITNN
-1034 NVRVVANSIT
+1034 
-1044 AHPGDNVTFNGYVV
+1044 
-1058 DEFNKTVPVGKL
+1058 
-1070 FIKVN
+1070 
-1075 GKTYTSCIIEDNK
+1075 
-1088 FSCTYRISNLKTG
+1088 
-1101 VYKLQY
+1101 
-1107 VYLQNSKYAR
+1107 
-1117 YELNKT
+1117 
-1123 LNITNKLFNVRV
+1123 LFNVRV

-1169 KINGNTYTSCIIED
+1169 KINGDTYTSCIIED
-1183 NKFNCTYSI
+1183 NKFNCTYRI
-1192 PNWNK
+1192 PNLK
-1197 GVYKLQY
+1197 TGVYKLQY

-1329 TILVDDYETYN
+1329 TILVDDFETYN

-1444 SVKGTVKDEFGHPLN
+1444 SIKGTVKDEFGHPLN
-1459 NGSIIIKINGKT
+1459 SGSIIIKINGKT

-1535 NDIDHLYYF
+1535 PYDQYHPYF

>member
-80 TNSIKTNTT
+80 TYDETNSIKTNTT
-89 KSIKK
+89 KQNNI
-94 TSSNLNSTYDYYVN
+94 NSKQTTLK
-108 PINGNDS
+108 NDS
-115 NNGNSSNPYKSL
+115 NKE
-127 NKAITTAKMGNS
+127 NS
-139 IYLYDGNH
+139 IN
-147 KLDKVLPTLNKSLK
+147 
-161 IYGQSKNNTIIDGD
+161 SKN
-175 YKYTVFIVYKS
+175 V
-186 NLTLENLKIIN
+186 
-197 GNGTYGGAIKGKAN
+197 
-211 STIFINNCYFQNN
+211 
-224 MGVNGGAIGSIEDNC
+224 
-239 NIEIL
+239 
-244 NSTFN
+244 
-249 NNSAS
+249 
-254 NNGGSVISSALN
+254 
-266 SNLKISNST
+266 
-275 FINNRI
+275 
-281 NNIEGKGGALYI
+281 
-293 GGSTTSSISAKFVD
+293 
-307 NLALDGGAIYVARLS
+307 
-322 KSNITNSI
+322 
-330 FINNKAGNENKQG
+330 
-343 DGGAINIGA
+343 
-352 GDHQI
+352 
-357 KTSIFMNNS
+357 
-366 ATNGGAVSVH
+366 
-376 SGRPVYISNSAFDK
+376 
-390 NMAFKCGGAVFN
+390 
-402 YGDGSVTNCNFT
+402 
-414 NNLAKDRGGAFIDT
+414 
-428 GRQDTYNIIHCRF
+428 
-441 SLNRAYNNTNLS
+441 
-453 LGGAVALCGGSG
+453 
-465 RYKISKSYFERNS
+465 
-478 ANYGGGIVIVP
+478 
-489 ASIICDIEGSSFHK
+489 
-503 NNATYDGGVLFSR
+503 
-516 GNTSTVNIKY
+516 
-526 SNFTTNSANNSGALL
+526 
-541 FDGLGSSY
+541 
-549 VIDYCFFRNNYAN
+549 
-562 SSGGAIQNQKNSSIS
+562 
-577 SKYTK
+577 
-582 FIENKALTKGGAIYN
+582 
-597 NDLSNLYLSTMNF
+597 
-610 VNNTANSG
+610 
-618 SAIYNCNSN
+618 
-627 NSFINKSCIINN
+627 
-639 NIVSHGSF
+639 
-647 DARFN
+647 
-652 WWGSNNGNTS
+652 NTS
-662 VANVDKTFPVVF
+662 V
-674 VSSVK
+674 
-679 TVTYD
+679 
-684 QQNNITSFKVLLD
+684 
-697 VYHYNDTG
+697 
-705 VLRILDQNMPN
+705 
-716 MTVNLNN
+716 
-723 NLKNCTFDK
+723 
-732 QQYILFSLIGNQKN
+732 
-746 SSNILTA
+746 
-753 KLDYQ
+753 
-758 TNNMGVFK
+758 
-766 YNYINLPKIIIAHHG
+766 
-781 NNTINATIC
+781 
-790 QIDDTLLDCDTQ
+790 
-802 IVLKLNDN
+802 
-810 TYQIVDLLGKSG
+810 
-822 NSPVT
+822 
-827 RAKIVNGKI
+827 
-836 KINFTIP
+836 
-843 STFLCKNY
+843 
-851 SLSLVNIGHEV
+851 
-862 NTSLL
+862 
-867 CERSISSSTLTLVP
+867 
-881 NNEVNAIETNEI
+881 
-893 ITEPK
+893 
-898 KQVIDNITEL
+898 
-908 DLGLIELNNFIKD
+908 KD
-921 DNIKSL
+921 KSL
-927 KQSENTTNLTKVR
+927 KQSENTNNLTHVR

-1016 KYARSELNKTLN
+1016 KYARYELNKTLN

-1034 NVRVVANSIT
+1034 NVRVVANSVS
-1044 AHPGDNVTFNGYVV
+1044 AYPGDNVTFNGYVV
-1058 DEFNKTVPVGKL
+1058 DEYNRIVSTGKL
-1070 FIKVN
+1070 FIKIN
-1075 GKTYTSCIIEDNK
+1075 GNTYTSCIIEDNK
-1088 FSCTYRISNLKTG
+1088 FNCTYSIPNWNKG

-1123 LNITNKLFNVRV
+1123 LNITNNLFNVRV

-1329 TILVDDYETYN
+1329 TILVDDFETYN

-1459 NGSIIIKINGKT
+1459 SGSIIIKINGKT

-1535 NDIDHLYYF
+1535 PYDQYHPYF

-1609 KNAKSGSVFKLTLL
+1609 KNAKPGSLFKLTLL

>member
-1 MKIIKYFSL
+1 M
-10 FIILCLLL
+10 LL

-89 KSIKK
+89 KQNNIN
-94 TSSNLNSTYDYYVN
+94 SNQTTLKNNS
-108 PINGNDS
+108 
-115 NNGNSSNPYKSL
+115 
-127 NKAITTAKMGNS
+127 NKENS
-139 IYLYDGNH
+139 IN
-147 KLDKVLPTLNKSLK
+147 
-161 IYGQSKNNTIIDGD
+161 SKN
-175 YKYTVFIVYKS
+175 V
-186 NLTLENLKIIN
+186 
-197 GNGTYGGAIKGKAN
+197 
-211 STIFINNCYFQNN
+211 
-224 MGVNGGAIGSIEDNC
+224 
-239 NIEIL
+239 
-244 NSTFN
+244 
-249 NNSAS
+249 
-254 NNGGSVISSALN
+254 
-266 SNLKISNST
+266 
-275 FINNRI
+275 
-281 NNIEGKGGALYI
+281 
-293 GGSTTSSISAKFVD
+293 
-307 NLALDGGAIYVARLS
+307 
-322 KSNITNSI
+322 
-330 FINNKAGNENKQG
+330 
-343 DGGAINIGA
+343 
-352 GDHQI
+352 
-357 KTSIFMNNS
+357 
-366 ATNGGAVSVH
+366 
-376 SGRPVYISNSAFDK
+376 
-390 NMAFKCGGAVFN
+390 
-402 YGDGSVTNCNFT
+402 
-414 NNLAKDRGGAFIDT
+414 
-428 GRQDTYNIIHCRF
+428 
-441 SLNRAYNNTNLS
+441 
-453 LGGAVALCGGSG
+453 
-465 RYKISKSYFERNS
+465 
-478 ANYGGGIVIVP
+478 
-489 ASIICDIEGSSFHK
+489 
-503 NNATYDGGVLFSR
+503 
-516 GNTSTVNIKY
+516 
-526 SNFTTNSANNSGALL
+526 
-541 FDGLGSSY
+541 
-549 VIDYCFFRNNYAN
+549 
-562 SSGGAIQNQKNSSIS
+562 
-577 SKYTK
+577 
-582 FIENKALTKGGAIYN
+582 
-597 NDLSNLYLSTMNF
+597 
-610 VNNTANSG
+610 
-618 SAIYNCNSN
+618 
-627 NSFINKSCIINN
+627 
-639 NIVSHGSF
+639 
-647 DARFN
+647 
-652 WWGSNNGNTS
+652 NTS
-662 VANVDKTFPVVF
+662 V
-674 VSSVK
+674 
-679 TVTYD
+679 
-684 QQNNITSFKVLLD
+684 
-697 VYHYNDTG
+697 
-705 VLRILDQNMPN
+705 
-716 MTVNLNN
+716 
-723 NLKNCTFDK
+723 
-732 QQYILFSLIGNQKN
+732 
-746 SSNILTA
+746 
-753 KLDYQ
+753 
-758 TNNMGVFK
+758 
-766 YNYINLPKIIIAHHG
+766 
-781 NNTINATIC
+781 
-790 QIDDTLLDCDTQ
+790 
-802 IVLKLNDN
+802 
-810 TYQIVDLLGKSG
+810 
-822 NSPVT
+822 
-827 RAKIVNGKI
+827 
-836 KINFTIP
+836 
-843 STFLCKNY
+843 
-851 SLSLVNIGHEV
+851 
-862 NTSLL
+862 
-867 CERSISSSTLTLVP
+867 
-881 NNEVNAIETNEI
+881 
-893 ITEPK
+893 
-898 KQVIDNITEL
+898 
-908 DLGLIELNNFIKD
+908 KD
-921 DNIKSL
+921 KSL
-927 KQSENTTNLTKVR
+927 KQSENTNNLTHVR
-940 VVAGDITTH
+940 VVADDITTH

-959 VVDEHNKTVSTGKLF
+959 VVDEHNKTVSIGKLF

-1016 KYARSELNKTLN
+1016 KYARYELNKTLN

-1058 DEFNKTVPVGKL
+1058 DEFNKTVSVGKL
-1070 FIKVN
+1070 FIKIN
-1075 GKTYTSCIIEDNK
+1075 GDTYTSCIIEDNK
-1088 FSCTYRISNLKTG
+1088 FNCTYRIPNLKTG

-1123 LNITNKLFNVRV
+1123 LNITNNLFNVRV

-1263 IVIKLNGKTH
+1263 IVIKLNCKTH

-1329 TILVDDYETYN
+1329 TILVDDFETYN

-1459 NGSIIIKINGKT
+1459 SGSIIIKINGKT

-1535 NDIDHLYYF
+1535 PYDQYHPYF

>member
-89 KSIKK
+89 KQNNI
-94 TSSNLNSTYDYYVN
+94 NSKQTTLK
-108 PINGNDS
+108 NDS
-115 NNGNSSNPYKSL
+115 NKE
-127 NKAITTAKMGNS
+127 NS
-139 IYLYDGNH
+139 IN
-147 KLDKVLPTLNKSLK
+147 
-161 IYGQSKNNTIIDGD
+161 SKN
-175 YKYTVFIVYKS
+175 V
-186 NLTLENLKIIN
+186 
-197 GNGTYGGAIKGKAN
+197 
-211 STIFINNCYFQNN
+211 
-224 MGVNGGAIGSIEDNC
+224 
-239 NIEIL
+239 
-244 NSTFN
+244 
-249 NNSAS
+249 
-254 NNGGSVISSALN
+254 
-266 SNLKISNST
+266 
-275 FINNRI
+275 
-281 NNIEGKGGALYI
+281 
-293 GGSTTSSISAKFVD
+293 
-307 NLALDGGAIYVARLS
+307 
-322 KSNITNSI
+322 
-330 FINNKAGNENKQG
+330 
-343 DGGAINIGA
+343 
-352 GDHQI
+352 
-357 KTSIFMNNS
+357 
-366 ATNGGAVSVH
+366 
-376 SGRPVYISNSAFDK
+376 
-390 NMAFKCGGAVFN
+390 
-402 YGDGSVTNCNFT
+402 
-414 NNLAKDRGGAFIDT
+414 
-428 GRQDTYNIIHCRF
+428 
-441 SLNRAYNNTNLS
+441 
-453 LGGAVALCGGSG
+453 
-465 RYKISKSYFERNS
+465 
-478 ANYGGGIVIVP
+478 
-489 ASIICDIEGSSFHK
+489 
-503 NNATYDGGVLFSR
+503 
-516 GNTSTVNIKY
+516 
-526 SNFTTNSANNSGALL
+526 
-541 FDGLGSSY
+541 
-549 VIDYCFFRNNYAN
+549 
-562 SSGGAIQNQKNSSIS
+562 
-577 SKYTK
+577 
-582 FIENKALTKGGAIYN
+582 
-597 NDLSNLYLSTMNF
+597 
-610 VNNTANSG
+610 
-618 SAIYNCNSN
+618 
-627 NSFINKSCIINN
+627 
-639 NIVSHGSF
+639 
-647 DARFN
+647 
-652 WWGSNNGNTS
+652 NTS
-662 VANVDKTFPVVF
+662 V
-674 VSSVK
+674 
-679 TVTYD
+679 
-684 QQNNITSFKVLLD
+684 
-697 VYHYNDTG
+697 
-705 VLRILDQNMPN
+705 
-716 MTVNLNN
+716 
-723 NLKNCTFDK
+723 
-732 QQYILFSLIGNQKN
+732 
-746 SSNILTA
+746 
-753 KLDYQ
+753 
-758 TNNMGVFK
+758 
-766 YNYINLPKIIIAHHG
+766 
-781 NNTINATIC
+781 
-790 QIDDTLLDCDTQ
+790 
-802 IVLKLNDN
+802 
-810 TYQIVDLLGKSG
+810 
-822 NSPVT
+822 
-827 RAKIVNGKI
+827 
-836 KINFTIP
+836 
-843 STFLCKNY
+843 
-851 SLSLVNIGHEV
+851 
-862 NTSLL
+862 
-867 CERSISSSTLTLVP
+867 
-881 NNEVNAIETNEI
+881 
-893 ITEPK
+893 
-898 KQVIDNITEL
+898 
-908 DLGLIELNNFIKD
+908 KD
-921 DNIKSL
+921 KSL
-927 KQSENTTNLTKVR
+927 KQSENTNNLTKVR

-959 VVDEHNKTVSTGKLF
+959 VVDEHNKTVSIGKLF

-1016 KYARSELNKTLN
+1016 KYARYELNKTLN

-1058 DEFNKTVPVGKL
+1058 DEFNKTVSVGKL
-1070 FIKVN
+1070 FIKIN
-1075 GKTYTSCIIEDNK
+1075 GDTYTSCIIEDNK
-1088 FSCTYRISNLKTG
+1088 FNCTYRIPNLKTG

-1123 LNITNKLFNVRV
+1123 LNITNNLFNVRV

-1229 VKIVAGNI
+1229 VKIVAGDI
-1237 AAHPGDKVNV
+1237 AAHPGDSVNI

-1253 EHNKVVPYGK
+1253 EYNKVVPYGK
-1263 IVIKLNGKTH
+1263 FVIKLNGKTH
-1273 LISNITN
+1273 IITNITN

-1329 TILVDDYETYN
+1329 TILVDDFETYN

-1459 NGSIIIKINGKT
+1459 SGSIIIKINGKT

-1523 TIKKQQSVISFI
+1523 TIKKQQSVISI
-1535 NDIDHLYYF
+1535 IPYDQYHPYF

>member
-38 LDNTHVVSNNTCISN
+38 LDNTHVVSNNTCIST

-80 TNSIKTNTT
+80 TYDETNSIKTNTT
-89 KSIKK
+89 KQNNI
-94 TSSNLNSTYDYYVN
+94 NSKQTTLK
-108 PINGNDS
+108 NDS
-115 NNGNSSNPYKSL
+115 NKE
-127 NKAITTAKMGNS
+127 NS
-139 IYLYDGNH
+139 IN
-147 KLDKVLPTLNKSLK
+147 
-161 IYGQSKNNTIIDGD
+161 SKN
-175 YKYTVFIVYKS
+175 V
-186 NLTLENLKIIN
+186 
-197 GNGTYGGAIKGKAN
+197 
-211 STIFINNCYFQNN
+211 
-224 MGVNGGAIGSIEDNC
+224 
-239 NIEIL
+239 
-244 NSTFN
+244 
-249 NNSAS
+249 
-254 NNGGSVISSALN
+254 
-266 SNLKISNST
+266 
-275 FINNRI
+275 
-281 NNIEGKGGALYI
+281 
-293 GGSTTSSISAKFVD
+293 
-307 NLALDGGAIYVARLS
+307 
-322 KSNITNSI
+322 
-330 FINNKAGNENKQG
+330 
-343 DGGAINIGA
+343 
-352 GDHQI
+352 
-357 KTSIFMNNS
+357 
-366 ATNGGAVSVH
+366 
-376 SGRPVYISNSAFDK
+376 
-390 NMAFKCGGAVFN
+390 
-402 YGDGSVTNCNFT
+402 
-414 NNLAKDRGGAFIDT
+414 
-428 GRQDTYNIIHCRF
+428 
-441 SLNRAYNNTNLS
+441 
-453 LGGAVALCGGSG
+453 
-465 RYKISKSYFERNS
+465 
-478 ANYGGGIVIVP
+478 
-489 ASIICDIEGSSFHK
+489 
-503 NNATYDGGVLFSR
+503 
-516 GNTSTVNIKY
+516 
-526 SNFTTNSANNSGALL
+526 
-541 FDGLGSSY
+541 
-549 VIDYCFFRNNYAN
+549 
-562 SSGGAIQNQKNSSIS
+562 
-577 SKYTK
+577 
-582 FIENKALTKGGAIYN
+582 
-597 NDLSNLYLSTMNF
+597 
-610 VNNTANSG
+610 
-618 SAIYNCNSN
+618 
-627 NSFINKSCIINN
+627 
-639 NIVSHGSF
+639 
-647 DARFN
+647 
-652 WWGSNNGNTS
+652 NTS
-662 VANVDKTFPVVF
+662 V
-674 VSSVK
+674 
-679 TVTYD
+679 
-684 QQNNITSFKVLLD
+684 
-697 VYHYNDTG
+697 
-705 VLRILDQNMPN
+705 
-716 MTVNLNN
+716 
-723 NLKNCTFDK
+723 
-732 QQYILFSLIGNQKN
+732 
-746 SSNILTA
+746 
-753 KLDYQ
+753 
-758 TNNMGVFK
+758 
-766 YNYINLPKIIIAHHG
+766 
-781 NNTINATIC
+781 
-790 QIDDTLLDCDTQ
+790 
-802 IVLKLNDN
+802 
-810 TYQIVDLLGKSG
+810 
-822 NSPVT
+822 
-827 RAKIVNGKI
+827 
-836 KINFTIP
+836 
-843 STFLCKNY
+843 
-851 SLSLVNIGHEV
+851 
-862 NTSLL
+862 
-867 CERSISSSTLTLVP
+867 
-881 NNEVNAIETNEI
+881 
-893 ITEPK
+893 
-898 KQVIDNITEL
+898 
-908 DLGLIELNNFIKD
+908 KD
-921 DNIKSL
+921 KSL
-927 KQSENTTNLTKVR
+927 KQSENTNNLT
-940 VVAGDITTH
+940 H
-949 PGNNVNISGY
+949 
-959 VVDEHNKTVSTGKLF
+959 
-974 IKINGDTYTS
+974 
-984 CIIKDN
+984 
-990 KFNCTYRIP
+990 
-999 NLNAGIYKLQ
+999 
-1009 YVYLQNS
+1009 
-1016 KYARSELNKTLN
+1016 
-1028 ITNNLF
+1028 
-1034 NVRVVANSIT
+1034 VRVVANSIT

-1075 GKTYTSCIIEDNK
+1075 GKTHTSCIIEDNK
-1088 FSCTYRISNLKTG
+1088 FNCTYRIPNLKTG

-1123 LNITNKLFNVRV
+1123 LNITNNLFNVRV

-1169 KINGNTYTSCIIED
+1169 KINGDTYTSCIIED
-1183 NKFNCTYSI
+1183 NKFNCTYRI

-1221 TLPNKLVN
+1221 TLPNKLIN

-1329 TILVDDYETYN
+1329 TILVDDFETYN

-1459 NGSIIIKINGKT
+1459 SGSIIIKINGKT

-1535 NDIDHLYYF
+1535 PYDQYHPYF

>member
-53 KDNKIQKTNE
+53 NDNKIQKTNE

-89 KSIKK
+89 KQNNIN
-94 TSSNLNSTYDYYVN
+94 SNQTTLKNNS
-108 PINGNDS
+108 
-115 NNGNSSNPYKSL
+115 
-127 NKAITTAKMGNS
+127 NKENS
-139 IYLYDGNH
+139 IN
-147 KLDKVLPTLNKSLK
+147 
-161 IYGQSKNNTIIDGD
+161 SKN
-175 YKYTVFIVYKS
+175 V
-186 NLTLENLKIIN
+186 
-197 GNGTYGGAIKGKAN
+197 
-211 STIFINNCYFQNN
+211 
-224 MGVNGGAIGSIEDNC
+224 
-239 NIEIL
+239 
-244 NSTFN
+244 
-249 NNSAS
+249 
-254 NNGGSVISSALN
+254 
-266 SNLKISNST
+266 
-275 FINNRI
+275 
-281 NNIEGKGGALYI
+281 
-293 GGSTTSSISAKFVD
+293 
-307 NLALDGGAIYVARLS
+307 
-322 KSNITNSI
+322 
-330 FINNKAGNENKQG
+330 
-343 DGGAINIGA
+343 
-352 GDHQI
+352 
-357 KTSIFMNNS
+357 
-366 ATNGGAVSVH
+366 
-376 SGRPVYISNSAFDK
+376 
-390 NMAFKCGGAVFN
+390 
-402 YGDGSVTNCNFT
+402 
-414 NNLAKDRGGAFIDT
+414 
-428 GRQDTYNIIHCRF
+428 
-441 SLNRAYNNTNLS
+441 
-453 LGGAVALCGGSG
+453 
-465 RYKISKSYFERNS
+465 
-478 ANYGGGIVIVP
+478 
-489 ASIICDIEGSSFHK
+489 
-503 NNATYDGGVLFSR
+503 
-516 GNTSTVNIKY
+516 
-526 SNFTTNSANNSGALL
+526 
-541 FDGLGSSY
+541 
-549 VIDYCFFRNNYAN
+549 
-562 SSGGAIQNQKNSSIS
+562 
-577 SKYTK
+577 
-582 FIENKALTKGGAIYN
+582 
-597 NDLSNLYLSTMNF
+597 
-610 VNNTANSG
+610 
-618 SAIYNCNSN
+618 
-627 NSFINKSCIINN
+627 
-639 NIVSHGSF
+639 
-647 DARFN
+647 
-652 WWGSNNGNTS
+652 NTS
-662 VANVDKTFPVVF
+662 V
-674 VSSVK
+674 
-679 TVTYD
+679 
-684 QQNNITSFKVLLD
+684 
-697 VYHYNDTG
+697 
-705 VLRILDQNMPN
+705 
-716 MTVNLNN
+716 
-723 NLKNCTFDK
+723 
-732 QQYILFSLIGNQKN
+732 
-746 SSNILTA
+746 
-753 KLDYQ
+753 
-758 TNNMGVFK
+758 
-766 YNYINLPKIIIAHHG
+766 
-781 NNTINATIC
+781 
-790 QIDDTLLDCDTQ
+790 
-802 IVLKLNDN
+802 
-810 TYQIVDLLGKSG
+810 
-822 NSPVT
+822 
-827 RAKIVNGKI
+827 
-836 KINFTIP
+836 
-843 STFLCKNY
+843 
-851 SLSLVNIGHEV
+851 
-862 NTSLL
+862 
-867 CERSISSSTLTLVP
+867 
-881 NNEVNAIETNEI
+881 
-893 ITEPK
+893 
-898 KQVIDNITEL
+898 
-908 DLGLIELNNFIKD
+908 KD
-921 DNIKSL
+921 KSL
-927 KQSENTTNLTKVR
+927 KQSENTNNLTHVR
-940 VVAGDITTH
+940 VVADDITTH

-959 VVDEHNKTVSTGKLF
+959 VVDEHNKTVSIGKLF

-1016 KYARSELNKTLN
+1016 KYARYELNKTLN

-1058 DEFNKTVPVGKL
+1058 DEFNKTVSVGKL
-1070 FIKVN
+1070 FIKIN
-1075 GKTYTSCIIEDNK
+1075 GDTYTSCIIEDNK
-1088 FSCTYRISNLKTG
+1088 FNCTYRIPNLKTG

-1123 LNITNKLFNVRV
+1123 LNITNNLFNVRV
-1135 VANSVSAY
+1135 VANSITAH

-1151 GYVVDEY
+1151 GYVVDEF
-1158 NRIVSTGKLFI
+1158 NKTVSVGKLFI
-1169 KINGNTYTSCIIED
+1169 KINGDTYTSCIIED
-1183 NKFNCTYSI
+1183 NKFNCTYRI
-1192 PNWNK
+1192 PNLK
-1197 GVYKLQY
+1197 TGVYKLQY

-1329 TILVDDYETYN
+1329 TILVDDFETYN

-1345 MTGKVVDSNQKLV
+1345 MAGKVVDSNQKLV

-1459 NGSIIIKINGKT
+1459 SGSIIIKINGKT

-1535 NDIDHLYYF
+1535 PYDQYHPYF

>member
-1 MKIIKYFSL
+1 MIQQL
-10 FIILCLLL
+10 FL
-18 VGASFASNDTTT
+18 
-30 ISNEKITT
+30 EKITT
-38 LDNTHVVSNNTCISN
+38 LDNTHVVSNNTCIST

-80 TNSIKTNTT
+80 TYDETNSIKTNTT
-89 KSIKK
+89 KQNNI
-94 TSSNLNSTYDYYVN
+94 NSKQTTLK
-108 PINGNDS
+108 NDS
-115 NNGNSSNPYKSL
+115 NKE
-127 NKAITTAKMGNS
+127 NS
-139 IYLYDGNH
+139 IN
-147 KLDKVLPTLNKSLK
+147 
-161 IYGQSKNNTIIDGD
+161 SKN
-175 YKYTVFIVYKS
+175 V
-186 NLTLENLKIIN
+186 
-197 GNGTYGGAIKGKAN
+197 
-211 STIFINNCYFQNN
+211 
-224 MGVNGGAIGSIEDNC
+224 
-239 NIEIL
+239 
-244 NSTFN
+244 
-249 NNSAS
+249 
-254 NNGGSVISSALN
+254 
-266 SNLKISNST
+266 
-275 FINNRI
+275 
-281 NNIEGKGGALYI
+281 
-293 GGSTTSSISAKFVD
+293 
-307 NLALDGGAIYVARLS
+307 
-322 KSNITNSI
+322 
-330 FINNKAGNENKQG
+330 
-343 DGGAINIGA
+343 
-352 GDHQI
+352 
-357 KTSIFMNNS
+357 
-366 ATNGGAVSVH
+366 
-376 SGRPVYISNSAFDK
+376 
-390 NMAFKCGGAVFN
+390 
-402 YGDGSVTNCNFT
+402 
-414 NNLAKDRGGAFIDT
+414 
-428 GRQDTYNIIHCRF
+428 
-441 SLNRAYNNTNLS
+441 
-453 LGGAVALCGGSG
+453 
-465 RYKISKSYFERNS
+465 
-478 ANYGGGIVIVP
+478 
-489 ASIICDIEGSSFHK
+489 
-503 NNATYDGGVLFSR
+503 
-516 GNTSTVNIKY
+516 
-526 SNFTTNSANNSGALL
+526 
-541 FDGLGSSY
+541 
-549 VIDYCFFRNNYAN
+549 
-562 SSGGAIQNQKNSSIS
+562 
-577 SKYTK
+577 
-582 FIENKALTKGGAIYN
+582 
-597 NDLSNLYLSTMNF
+597 
-610 VNNTANSG
+610 
-618 SAIYNCNSN
+618 
-627 NSFINKSCIINN
+627 
-639 NIVSHGSF
+639 
-647 DARFN
+647 
-652 WWGSNNGNTS
+652 NTS
-662 VANVDKTFPVVF
+662 V
-674 VSSVK
+674 
-679 TVTYD
+679 
-684 QQNNITSFKVLLD
+684 
-697 VYHYNDTG
+697 
-705 VLRILDQNMPN
+705 
-716 MTVNLNN
+716 
-723 NLKNCTFDK
+723 
-732 QQYILFSLIGNQKN
+732 
-746 SSNILTA
+746 
-753 KLDYQ
+753 
-758 TNNMGVFK
+758 
-766 YNYINLPKIIIAHHG
+766 
-781 NNTINATIC
+781 
-790 QIDDTLLDCDTQ
+790 
-802 IVLKLNDN
+802 
-810 TYQIVDLLGKSG
+810 
-822 NSPVT
+822 
-827 RAKIVNGKI
+827 
-836 KINFTIP
+836 
-843 STFLCKNY
+843 
-851 SLSLVNIGHEV
+851 
-862 NTSLL
+862 
-867 CERSISSSTLTLVP
+867 
-881 NNEVNAIETNEI
+881 
-893 ITEPK
+893 
-898 KQVIDNITEL
+898 
-908 DLGLIELNNFIKD
+908 KD
-921 DNIKSL
+921 KSL

-940 VVAGDITTH
+940 VVADDITTH

-1075 GKTYTSCIIEDNK
+1075 GKTHTSCIIEDNK
-1088 FSCTYRISNLKTG
+1088 FNCTYRIPNLKTG

-1123 LNITNKLFNVRV
+1123 LNITNNLFNVRV
-1135 VANSVSAY
+1135 VANSITAH

-1151 GYVVDEY
+1151 GYVVDEF
-1158 NRIVSTGKLFI
+1158 NKTVPVGKLFI
-1169 KINGNTYTSCIIED
+1169 KVNGKTHTSCIIED
-1183 NKFNCTYSI
+1183 NKFNCTYRI
-1192 PNWNK
+1192 PNLK
-1197 GVYKLQY
+1197 TGVYKLQY

-1221 TLPNKLVN
+1221 TLPNKLIN

-1329 TILVDDYETYN
+1329 TILVDDFETYN

-1471 VMGWDAP
+1471 VMGWNAP

-1535 NDIDHLYYF
+1535 PYDQYHPYF

>member
-38 LDNTHVVSNNTCISN
+38 LDNTHVVSNNTCIST

-80 TNSIKTNTT
+80 THDKTNTT

-224 MGVNGGAIGSIEDNC
+224 RGVNGGAIGSIEDNC

-376 SGRPVYISNSAFDK
+376 SGRPVYISNSTFDK

-441 SLNRAYNNTNLS
+441 SLNRAYNNTNS
-453 LGGAVALCGGSG
+453 SWGGAVALCGGSG

-478 ANYGGGIVIVP
+478 ANCGGGIVIVP
-489 ASIICDIEGSSFHK
+489 ASVICDIEGSSFHK

-746 SSNILTA
+746 SSNVLTA

-908 DLGLIELNNFIKD
+908 DLGLIESNNFIKD

-927 KQSENTTNLTKVR
+927 KQSENTNNLTKVR
-940 VVAGDITTH
+940 VVADDITTH

-959 VVDEHNKTVSTGKLF
+959 VVDEHNKTVSIGKLF

-1028 ITNNLF
+1028 ITNN
-1034 NVRVVANSIT
+1034 
-1044 AHPGDNVTFNGYVV
+1044 
-1058 DEFNKTVPVGKL
+1058 
-1070 FIKVN
+1070 
-1075 GKTYTSCIIEDNK
+1075 
-1088 FSCTYRISNLKTG
+1088 
-1101 VYKLQY
+1101 
-1107 VYLQNSKYAR
+1107 
-1117 YELNKT
+1117 
-1123 LNITNKLFNVRV
+1123 LFNVRV

-1329 TILVDDYETYN
+1329 TILVDDFETYN

-1459 NGSIIIKINGKT
+1459 SGSIIIKINGKT

-1535 NDIDHLYYF
+1535 PYDQYHPYF

-1609 KNAKSGSVFKLTLL
+1609 KNAKPGSLFKLTLL

>member
-38 LDNTHVVSNNTCISN
+38 LDNTHVVSNNTCIST

-80 TNSIKTNTT
+80 TYDKTNTT

-224 MGVNGGAIGSIEDNC
+224 RGVNGGAIGSIEDNC

-322 KSNITNSI
+322 KSNITNAI

-376 SGRPVYISNSAFDK
+376 SGRPVYISNSTFDK

-441 SLNRAYNNTNLS
+441 SLNRAYNNTNS
-453 LGGAVALCGGSG
+453 SWGGAVALCGGSG

-478 ANYGGGIVIVP
+478 ANCGGGIVIVP
-489 ASIICDIEGSSFHK
+489 ASVICDIEGSSFHK

-526 SNFTTNSANNSGALL
+526 SNFTTNSANNSGTLL

-674 VSSVK
+674 GSSVK

-746 SSNILTA
+746 SSNVLTA

-908 DLGLIELNNFIKD
+908 DLGLIESNNFIKD

-927 KQSENTTNLTKVR
+927 KQSENTNNLTNVR

-959 VVDEHNKTVSTGKLF
+959 VVDEHNKTVSIGKLF

-1016 KYARSELNKTLN
+1016 KYAR
-1028 ITNNLF
+1028 
-1034 NVRVVANSIT
+1034 
-1044 AHPGDNVTFNGYVV
+1044 
-1058 DEFNKTVPVGKL
+1058 
-1070 FIKVN
+1070 
-1075 GKTYTSCIIEDNK
+1075 
-1088 FSCTYRISNLKTG
+1088 
-1101 VYKLQY
+1101 
-1107 VYLQNSKYAR
+1107 

-1123 LNITNKLFNVRV
+1123 LNITNKLINVRV
-1135 VANSVSAY
+1135 VSKSITAY

-1151 GYVVDEY
+1151 GYVLDEY
-1158 NRIVSTGKLFI
+1158 NRNVPVGKLFI
-1169 KINGNTYTSCIIED
+1169 KINGKTYTSCNIIED
-1183 NKFNCTYSI
+1183 NKFSCTYSI
-1192 PNWNK
+1192 PNLK
-1197 GVYKLQY
+1197 AGVYKLQY

-1329 TILVDDYETYN
+1329 TILVDDFETYN

-1459 NGSIIIKINGKT
+1459 SGSIIIKINGKT

-1535 NDIDHLYYF
+1535 PYDQYHPYF

>member
-53 KDNKIQKTNE
+53 NDNKIQKTNE

-80 TNSIKTNTT
+80 TYDETNSIKTNTT
-89 KSIKK
+89 KQNNI
-94 TSSNLNSTYDYYVN
+94 NSKQTTLK
-108 PINGNDS
+108 NDS
-115 NNGNSSNPYKSL
+115 NKE
-127 NKAITTAKMGNS
+127 NS
-139 IYLYDGNH
+139 IN
-147 KLDKVLPTLNKSLK
+147 
-161 IYGQSKNNTIIDGD
+161 SKN
-175 YKYTVFIVYKS
+175 V
-186 NLTLENLKIIN
+186 
-197 GNGTYGGAIKGKAN
+197 
-211 STIFINNCYFQNN
+211 
-224 MGVNGGAIGSIEDNC
+224 
-239 NIEIL
+239 
-244 NSTFN
+244 
-249 NNSAS
+249 
-254 NNGGSVISSALN
+254 
-266 SNLKISNST
+266 
-275 FINNRI
+275 
-281 NNIEGKGGALYI
+281 
-293 GGSTTSSISAKFVD
+293 
-307 NLALDGGAIYVARLS
+307 
-322 KSNITNSI
+322 
-330 FINNKAGNENKQG
+330 
-343 DGGAINIGA
+343 
-352 GDHQI
+352 
-357 KTSIFMNNS
+357 
-366 ATNGGAVSVH
+366 
-376 SGRPVYISNSAFDK
+376 
-390 NMAFKCGGAVFN
+390 
-402 YGDGSVTNCNFT
+402 
-414 NNLAKDRGGAFIDT
+414 
-428 GRQDTYNIIHCRF
+428 
-441 SLNRAYNNTNLS
+441 
-453 LGGAVALCGGSG
+453 
-465 RYKISKSYFERNS
+465 
-478 ANYGGGIVIVP
+478 
-489 ASIICDIEGSSFHK
+489 
-503 NNATYDGGVLFSR
+503 
-516 GNTSTVNIKY
+516 
-526 SNFTTNSANNSGALL
+526 
-541 FDGLGSSY
+541 
-549 VIDYCFFRNNYAN
+549 
-562 SSGGAIQNQKNSSIS
+562 
-577 SKYTK
+577 
-582 FIENKALTKGGAIYN
+582 
-597 NDLSNLYLSTMNF
+597 
-610 VNNTANSG
+610 
-618 SAIYNCNSN
+618 
-627 NSFINKSCIINN
+627 
-639 NIVSHGSF
+639 
-647 DARFN
+647 
-652 WWGSNNGNTS
+652 NTS
-662 VANVDKTFPVVF
+662 V
-674 VSSVK
+674 
-679 TVTYD
+679 
-684 QQNNITSFKVLLD
+684 
-697 VYHYNDTG
+697 
-705 VLRILDQNMPN
+705 
-716 MTVNLNN
+716 
-723 NLKNCTFDK
+723 
-732 QQYILFSLIGNQKN
+732 
-746 SSNILTA
+746 
-753 KLDYQ
+753 
-758 TNNMGVFK
+758 
-766 YNYINLPKIIIAHHG
+766 
-781 NNTINATIC
+781 
-790 QIDDTLLDCDTQ
+790 
-802 IVLKLNDN
+802 
-810 TYQIVDLLGKSG
+810 
-822 NSPVT
+822 
-827 RAKIVNGKI
+827 
-836 KINFTIP
+836 
-843 STFLCKNY
+843 
-851 SLSLVNIGHEV
+851 
-862 NTSLL
+862 
-867 CERSISSSTLTLVP
+867 
-881 NNEVNAIETNEI
+881 
-893 ITEPK
+893 
-898 KQVIDNITEL
+898 
-908 DLGLIELNNFIKD
+908 KD
-921 DNIKSL
+921 KSL
-927 KQSENTTNLTKVR
+927 KQSENTNNLTHVR
-940 VVAGDITTH
+940 VVADDITTH

-959 VVDEHNKTVSTGKLF
+959 VVDEHNKTVSIGKLF

-1016 KYARSELNKTLN
+1016 KYARYELNKTLN

-1058 DEFNKTVPVGKL
+1058 DEFNKTVSVGKL
-1070 FIKVN
+1070 FIKIN
-1075 GKTYTSCIIEDNK
+1075 GDTYTSCIIEDNK
-1088 FSCTYRISNLKTG
+1088 FNCTYRIPNLKTG

-1123 LNITNKLFNVRV
+1123 LNITNNLFNVRV

-1329 TILVDDYETYN
+1329 TILVDDFETYN

-1459 NGSIIIKINGKT
+1459 SGSIIIKINGKT

-1513 YARYELNKTL
+1513 YARYGLNKTL

-1535 NDIDHLYYF
+1535 PYDQYHPYF

>member
-38 LDNTHVVSNNTCISN
+38 LDNTHVVSNNTCIST

-80 TNSIKTNTT
+80 TYDKTNTT
-89 KSIKK
+89 KQNNIN
-94 TSSNLNSTYDYYVN
+94 SNQTTLK
-108 PINGNDS
+108 NDS
-115 NNGNSSNPYKSL
+115 NKE
-127 NKAITTAKMGNS
+127 NS
-139 IYLYDGNH
+139 IN
-147 KLDKVLPTLNKSLK
+147 
-161 IYGQSKNNTIIDGD
+161 SKN
-175 YKYTVFIVYKS
+175 V
-186 NLTLENLKIIN
+186 
-197 GNGTYGGAIKGKAN
+197 
-211 STIFINNCYFQNN
+211 
-224 MGVNGGAIGSIEDNC
+224 
-239 NIEIL
+239 
-244 NSTFN
+244 
-249 NNSAS
+249 
-254 NNGGSVISSALN
+254 
-266 SNLKISNST
+266 
-275 FINNRI
+275 
-281 NNIEGKGGALYI
+281 
-293 GGSTTSSISAKFVD
+293 
-307 NLALDGGAIYVARLS
+307 
-322 KSNITNSI
+322 
-330 FINNKAGNENKQG
+330 
-343 DGGAINIGA
+343 
-352 GDHQI
+352 
-357 KTSIFMNNS
+357 
-366 ATNGGAVSVH
+366 
-376 SGRPVYISNSAFDK
+376 
-390 NMAFKCGGAVFN
+390 
-402 YGDGSVTNCNFT
+402 
-414 NNLAKDRGGAFIDT
+414 
-428 GRQDTYNIIHCRF
+428 
-441 SLNRAYNNTNLS
+441 
-453 LGGAVALCGGSG
+453 
-465 RYKISKSYFERNS
+465 
-478 ANYGGGIVIVP
+478 
-489 ASIICDIEGSSFHK
+489 
-503 NNATYDGGVLFSR
+503 
-516 GNTSTVNIKY
+516 
-526 SNFTTNSANNSGALL
+526 
-541 FDGLGSSY
+541 
-549 VIDYCFFRNNYAN
+549 
-562 SSGGAIQNQKNSSIS
+562 
-577 SKYTK
+577 
-582 FIENKALTKGGAIYN
+582 
-597 NDLSNLYLSTMNF
+597 
-610 VNNTANSG
+610 
-618 SAIYNCNSN
+618 
-627 NSFINKSCIINN
+627 
-639 NIVSHGSF
+639 
-647 DARFN
+647 
-652 WWGSNNGNTS
+652 NTS
-662 VANVDKTFPVVF
+662 V
-674 VSSVK
+674 
-679 TVTYD
+679 
-684 QQNNITSFKVLLD
+684 
-697 VYHYNDTG
+697 
-705 VLRILDQNMPN
+705 
-716 MTVNLNN
+716 
-723 NLKNCTFDK
+723 
-732 QQYILFSLIGNQKN
+732 
-746 SSNILTA
+746 
-753 KLDYQ
+753 
-758 TNNMGVFK
+758 
-766 YNYINLPKIIIAHHG
+766 
-781 NNTINATIC
+781 
-790 QIDDTLLDCDTQ
+790 
-802 IVLKLNDN
+802 
-810 TYQIVDLLGKSG
+810 
-822 NSPVT
+822 
-827 RAKIVNGKI
+827 
-836 KINFTIP
+836 
-843 STFLCKNY
+843 
-851 SLSLVNIGHEV
+851 
-862 NTSLL
+862 
-867 CERSISSSTLTLVP
+867 
-881 NNEVNAIETNEI
+881 
-893 ITEPK
+893 
-898 KQVIDNITEL
+898 
-908 DLGLIELNNFIKD
+908 KD
-921 DNIKSL
+921 KSL
-927 KQSENTTNLTKVR
+927 KQSENTNNLTKVR

-959 VVDEHNKTVSTGKLF
+959 VVDEHNKTVSIGKLF

-1016 KYARSELNKTLN
+1016 KYARYELNKTLN

-1058 DEFNKTVPVGKL
+1058 DEFNKTVSVGKL
-1070 FIKVN
+1070 FIKIN
-1075 GKTYTSCIIEDNK
+1075 GDTYTSCIIEDNK
-1088 FSCTYRISNLKTG
+1088 FNCTYRIPNLKTG

-1123 LNITNKLFNVRV
+1123 LNITNNLFNVRV

-1229 VKIVAGNI
+1229 VKIVAGDI
-1237 AAHPGDKVNV
+1237 AAHPGDSVNI

-1253 EHNKVVPYGK
+1253 EYNKVVPYGK
-1263 IVIKLNGKTH
+1263 FVIKLNGKTH
-1273 LISNITN
+1273 IITNITN

-1329 TILVDDYETYN
+1329 TILVDDFETYN

-1459 NGSIIIKINGKT
+1459 SGSIIIKINGKT

-1535 NDIDHLYYF
+1535 PYDQYHPYF

>member
-38 LDNTHVVSNNTCISN
+38 LDNTHVVSNNTCIST

-80 TNSIKTNTT
+80 TYDKTNTT
-89 KSIKK
+89 KQNNI
-94 TSSNLNSTYDYYVN
+94 NSKQTTLK
-108 PINGNDS
+108 NDS
-115 NNGNSSNPYKSL
+115 NKE
-127 NKAITTAKMGNS
+127 NS
-139 IYLYDGNH
+139 IN
-147 KLDKVLPTLNKSLK
+147 
-161 IYGQSKNNTIIDGD
+161 SKN
-175 YKYTVFIVYKS
+175 V
-186 NLTLENLKIIN
+186 
-197 GNGTYGGAIKGKAN
+197 
-211 STIFINNCYFQNN
+211 
-224 MGVNGGAIGSIEDNC
+224 
-239 NIEIL
+239 
-244 NSTFN
+244 
-249 NNSAS
+249 
-254 NNGGSVISSALN
+254 
-266 SNLKISNST
+266 
-275 FINNRI
+275 
-281 NNIEGKGGALYI
+281 
-293 GGSTTSSISAKFVD
+293 
-307 NLALDGGAIYVARLS
+307 
-322 KSNITNSI
+322 
-330 FINNKAGNENKQG
+330 
-343 DGGAINIGA
+343 
-352 GDHQI
+352 
-357 KTSIFMNNS
+357 
-366 ATNGGAVSVH
+366 
-376 SGRPVYISNSAFDK
+376 
-390 NMAFKCGGAVFN
+390 
-402 YGDGSVTNCNFT
+402 
-414 NNLAKDRGGAFIDT
+414 
-428 GRQDTYNIIHCRF
+428 
-441 SLNRAYNNTNLS
+441 
-453 LGGAVALCGGSG
+453 
-465 RYKISKSYFERNS
+465 
-478 ANYGGGIVIVP
+478 
-489 ASIICDIEGSSFHK
+489 
-503 NNATYDGGVLFSR
+503 
-516 GNTSTVNIKY
+516 
-526 SNFTTNSANNSGALL
+526 
-541 FDGLGSSY
+541 
-549 VIDYCFFRNNYAN
+549 
-562 SSGGAIQNQKNSSIS
+562 
-577 SKYTK
+577 
-582 FIENKALTKGGAIYN
+582 
-597 NDLSNLYLSTMNF
+597 
-610 VNNTANSG
+610 
-618 SAIYNCNSN
+618 
-627 NSFINKSCIINN
+627 
-639 NIVSHGSF
+639 
-647 DARFN
+647 
-652 WWGSNNGNTS
+652 NTS
-662 VANVDKTFPVVF
+662 V
-674 VSSVK
+674 
-679 TVTYD
+679 
-684 QQNNITSFKVLLD
+684 
-697 VYHYNDTG
+697 
-705 VLRILDQNMPN
+705 
-716 MTVNLNN
+716 
-723 NLKNCTFDK
+723 
-732 QQYILFSLIGNQKN
+732 
-746 SSNILTA
+746 
-753 KLDYQ
+753 
-758 TNNMGVFK
+758 
-766 YNYINLPKIIIAHHG
+766 
-781 NNTINATIC
+781 
-790 QIDDTLLDCDTQ
+790 
-802 IVLKLNDN
+802 
-810 TYQIVDLLGKSG
+810 
-822 NSPVT
+822 
-827 RAKIVNGKI
+827 
-836 KINFTIP
+836 
-843 STFLCKNY
+843 
-851 SLSLVNIGHEV
+851 
-862 NTSLL
+862 
-867 CERSISSSTLTLVP
+867 
-881 NNEVNAIETNEI
+881 
-893 ITEPK
+893 
-898 KQVIDNITEL
+898 
-908 DLGLIELNNFIKD
+908 KD
-921 DNIKSL
+921 KSL
-927 KQSENTTNLTKVR
+927 KQSENTNNLTKVR
-940 VVAGDITTH
+940 VVADDITTH

-959 VVDEHNKTVSTGKLF
+959 VVDEHNKTVSIGKLF

-1016 KYARSELNKTLN
+1016 KYARYELNKTLN
-1028 ITNNLF
+1028 ITNN
-1034 NVRVVANSIT
+1034 
-1044 AHPGDNVTFNGYVV
+1044 
-1058 DEFNKTVPVGKL
+1058 
-1070 FIKVN
+1070 
-1075 GKTYTSCIIEDNK
+1075 
-1088 FSCTYRISNLKTG
+1088 
-1101 VYKLQY
+1101 
-1107 VYLQNSKYAR
+1107 
-1117 YELNKT
+1117 
-1123 LNITNKLFNVRV
+1123 LFNVRV

-1289 PNYEAKKYNLQYV
+1289 PNYEAEKYNLQYV

-1329 TILVDDYETYN
+1329 TILVDDFETYN

-1444 SVKGTVKDEFGHPLN
+1444 SIKGTVKDEFGHPLN
-1459 NGSIIIKINGKT
+1459 SGSIIIKINGKT

-1535 NDIDHLYYF
+1535 PYDQYHPYF